1 MKAEFLKIAGV
12 KSEAEFYK
20 KFPTEEA
27 FMKKHGKAIKK
38 SIVKAQVG
46 QLIPN
51 KQTPTGNTNPTRID
65 ESFLF
70 DTVAGLTGKKN
81 YEETLKEMQSKAQV
95 ASGQQQSGG
104 GGGMS
109 GMMSMLPQLMSMFGG
124 AGGEGG
130 AGGSSGGTSASD
142 VMSGLGDMG
151 FGKNG
156 GKFSPHMMYDPK
168 TKKGKKAMT
177 YKEHL
182 ALKKKGWGHDA
193 PKAMFGGGSGGSG
206 GGATTGGG
214 GGFNNFI
221 QGASDVFNSDA
232 VQNFGI
238 PIVSDA
244 FKIADQLKQQK
255 EVEAGAKQNR
265 IVSELALRASKT
277 EPEKIDRE
285 YVRPE
290 DFSNT
295 GEEFFPVYGVG
306 TNVLAKHG
314 GMYKAQGGG
323 NFLNNF
329 RAGGPRNLNLK
340 GDDLLGKG
348 EFTYFQPYYESMQEK
363 LEHNRM
369 LNRKNVNSMRAL
381 ENGGMVSD
389 QGYTPIINVN
399 QQKAFRQGG
408 VLGSNSYLVPKAQV
422 GWLSPGVWSEMS
434 KMQKG
439 KQKIKEDPGSFVRLL
454 AGDPT
459 AAAMF
464 MENGGKTPKAQ
475 GGFNAA
481 NISYGGGPGAA
492 IGNQLGDMV
501 GFNNDAGS
509 NIGGTIGGTIGS
521 AFGPIGS
528 AVGSFIGS
536 GIGDLVDRSDRR
548 TRIDN
553 ERAEKATK
561 EMSYSAL
568 GPQVQAGLASHVREG
583 GNVSSNPS
591 MLDTMKMGG
600 ELKTL
605 WGGEAEAVSYNPYAG
620 GDSIQFKG
628 NSHDYRDP
636 KTGQTGIG
644 VAYGKDSVANNEAVV
659 EVENEPAQQ
668 LRDGGGNENLV
679 VYGDLKIPEEFVSE
693 IGDDRAKGKKF
704 KNYVEELNKDEKK
717 INSKMTKAADLGLE
731 SDNTVFGQLE
741 RSTADAILKGSDM
754 KLKSI
759 ADKKMI
765 LADLQSAL
773 NDTFDE
779 FEIKGNEFIAKGK
792 VVDDLEREMNNMAK
806 SGIEIKPENRGKFTA
821 WAKEKGMSVSA
832 AANKVMANPDKYS
845 KGVVKMA
852 NFAKNFAKN
861 GAGVPKAQSGFE
873 TNELGGDD
881 VGMTV
886 EEAIAAG
893 FVLNEET
900 GLYEKSTGETVDP
913 IDSETDALDEVRPGQ
928 GRDKDTG
935 LYGNVTQK
943 EYEAAKEAN
952 PWFDWENFDPKSDAD
967 VRRYQKEFNKRAEEA
982 GSDKRIKVDGDFG
995 EQTSSARFTPA
1006 APGKEPEVEVAKIK
1020 EEPTVTET
1028 TTIKPPRIPFIP
1040 NFLDGDVNNELNPD
1054 QLLAE
1059 KYAMATNQY
1068 IPVPAQ
1074 GYQPNLR
1081 VPYDISL
1088 QDAKNDVIAQSRA
1101 MQRNPGIQNNPAAAA
1116 LMAAPTYKAL
1126 NEINAEEFRANQAM
1140 KDMVY
1145 SGNQETLNDAK
1156 LKNLKIYGEQYD
1168 RQQEAVSNT
1177 RKENIAI
1184 LNSISNKY
1192 AQNRRNNMLERVYN
1206 NMYPSYQFNQ
1216 QGDANTTGVGGNFS
1230 IPGYG
1235 ITGGIPGLATPGFN
1249 GNAGQNVNSAINLG
1263 GQLID
1268 YFRNNPIQ
1276 QRPVEPNYNRM
1287 DRAIKKGIDFKNI
1300 YDYVE
1305 PIDDGSR
1312 LAKKGKAVKK
1322 NNKNSNILRAI
1333 KNL

>member
-12 KSEAEFYK
+12 KSEADFYK
-20 KFPTEEA
+20 KFPSEDA
-27 FMKKHGKAIKK
+27 FMAKHGKAVKK
-38 SIVKAQVG
+38 LMVKKANIG
-46 QLIPN
+46 ALIPN
-51 KQTPTGNTNPTRID
+51 KQTPTGNKKPKRID
-65 ESFLF
+65 DAFLY
-70 DTVAGLTGKKN
+70 DSVAGMTGKES
-81 YEETLKEMQSKAQV
+81 YDEMMARMKAE
-95 ASGQQQSGG
+95 AEAAAAAGQQSGG
-104 GGGMS
+104 GGGGGMGGMMAMLPQVMSMMGGAEGAGGAAGAAGGGGAGDMGAMMS
-109 GMMSMLPQLMSMFGG
+109 GMGG
-124 AGGEGG
+124 MMQKGGNVE
-130 AGGSSGGTSASD
+130 
-142 VMSGLGDMG
+142 
-151 FGKNG
+151 
-156 GKFSPHMMYDPK
+156 KFTPHMMYDPK

-193 PKAMFGGGSGGSG
+193 PKAMGGFGGGS

-214 GGFNNFI
+214 GGFM
-221 QGASDVFNSDA
+221 QGASDVFNSSA
-232 VQNFGI
+232 VQDWGI
-238 PIVSDA
+238 PIVGDVM
-244 FKIADQLKQQK
+244 KISDQLKQQK
-255 EVEAGAKQNR
+255 ETEAGAKQNR

-314 GMYKAQGGG
+314 GAYKAQGGG
-323 NFLNNF
+323 MFN
-329 RAGGPRNLNLK
+329 
-340 GDDLLGKG
+340 
-348 EFTYFQPYYESMQEK
+348 
-363 LEHNRM
+363 
-369 LNRKNVNSMRAL
+369 
-381 ENGGMVSD
+381 D
-389 QGYTPIINVN
+389 QGYSPIINVN
-399 QQKAFRQGG
+399 QQKVFGQGG
-408 VLGSNSYLVPKAQV
+408 VLGSNSYLVP
-422 GWLSPGVWSEMS
+422 
-434 KMQKG
+434 
-439 KQKIKEDPGSFVRLL
+439 R
-454 AGDPT
+454 
-459 AAAMF
+459 
-464 MENGGKTPKAQ
+464 AQ
-475 GGFNAA
+475 GGFNMSGV
-481 NISYGGGPGAA
+481 SYGGGAGGA
-492 IGNQLGDMV
+492 IGNKLGDMV

-509 NIGGTIGGTIGS
+509 QIGGTIGGTIGS

-536 GIGDLVDRSDRR
+536 GVGDLVDRSDRR

-553 ERAEKATK
+553 ERSEKATK
-561 EMSYSAL
+561 EMAYGAI

-605 WGGEAEAVSYNPYAG
+605 WGGEAETVSYNPYAG
-620 GDSIQFKG
+620 GESIEFKG

-644 VAYGKDSVANNEAVV
+644 VAYGQESVANNEAIV

-668 LRDGGGNENLV
+668 LKDGGGAENLV
-679 VYGDLKIPEEFVSE
+679 VYGDLKIPEEFISE

-717 INSKMTKAADLGLE
+717 INKKMVTAADLGLE
-731 SDNTVFGQLE
+731 SNNTVFGQLE
-741 RSTADAILKGSDM
+741 RSSADAILKGSDM
-754 KLKSI
+754 KLKAI

-779 FEIKGNEFIAKGK
+779 FEIKGNDFISKDNI
-792 VVDDLEREMNNMAK
+792 VNDPERSMNNMAK
-806 SGIEIKPENRGKFTA
+806 SGIEIKPENKGKFTA

-832 AANKVMANPDKYS
+832 AANKVMANTDGYS
-845 KGVVKMA
+845 PGVVKMA

-861 GAGVPKAQSGFE
+861 GAGVPKAQGGFE

-881 VGMTV
+881 VGMTI
-886 EEAIAAG
+886 EEALAAG
-893 FVLNEET
+893 FILNEVT
-900 GLYEKSTGETVDP
+900 GEYEKSNGETVVP
-913 IDSETDALDEVRPGQ
+913 TDSETDALDEVRPGQ
-928 GRDKDTG
+928 GRDEGTG
-935 LYGNVTQK
+935 LFGNTTVKQ
-943 EYEAAKEAN
+943 YEDAKKAN
-952 PWFDWENFDPKSDAD
+952 PWFDWENFDPKNKAE
-967 VRRYQKEFNKRAEEA
+967 VKRYQKEFNKRAEEA
-982 GSDKRIKVDGDFG
+982 GSDKRITVDGDFG
-995 EQTSSARFTPA
+995 EQTTSARFTPA
-1006 APGKEPEVEVAKIK
+1006 APGEEPEVEVAKIR

-1028 TTIKPPRIPFIP
+1028 TTIQPQRIPFLP
-1040 NFLDGDVNNELNPD
+1040 NFIDGDVNNELNPD

-1068 IPVPAQ
+1068 QPVPAQ

-1145 SGNQETLNDAK
+1145 SGNQQTLNEAK
-1156 LKNLKIYGEQYD
+1156 LKNLQIFDTQAQ
-1168 RQQEAVSNT
+1168 RQAQGVANT
-1177 RKENIAI
+1177 RTQNIDI
-1184 LNSISNKY
+1184 LKSISDKY
-1192 AQNRRNNMLERVYN
+1192 SKNRRENMLERVYN
-1206 NMYPSYQFNQ
+1206 NMYPSYKFNQ
-1216 QGDANTTGVGGNFS
+1216 QGDANTTGAGSNLYV
-1230 IPGYG
+1230 PGYG
-1235 ITGGIPGLATPGFN
+1235 MTGGIPGLATPGFN

-1263 GQLID
+1263 GQLIN
-1268 YFRNNPIQ
+1268 YFNNNPIQ
-1276 QRPVEPNYNRM
+1276 RQPPEPNYNRM
-1287 DRAIKKGIDFKNI
+1287 DRAMRKDIDFENM
-1300 YDYVE
+1300 YDYIDPLAE
-1305 PIDDGSR
+1305 DDGTR
-1312 LAKKGKAVKK
+1312 VAKKGKTVKK

>member
-12 KSEAEFYK
+12 KSEADFYK
-20 KFPTEEA
+20 KFPSEDA
-27 FMKKHGKAIKK
+27 FMAKHGKAVKK
-38 SIVKAQVG
+38 LMVKKANIG
-46 QLIPN
+46 ALIPN
-51 KQTPTGNTNPTRID
+51 KQTPTGNKKPKRID
-65 ESFLF
+65 DAFLY
-70 DTVAGLTGKKN
+70 DSVAGMTGKES
-81 YEETLKEMQSKAQV
+81 YDEMMARMKAE
-95 ASGQQQSGG
+95 AEAAAAAGQQSGG
-104 GGGMS
+104 GGGGGMGGMMAMLPQIMSMMGGAEGAGGAAGAAGGGGAGDMGAMMS
-109 GMMSMLPQLMSMFGG
+109 GMGG
-124 AGGEGG
+124 MMQKGGNVE
-130 AGGSSGGTSASD
+130 
-142 VMSGLGDMG
+142 
-151 FGKNG
+151 
-156 GKFSPHMMYDPK
+156 KFTPHMMYDPK

-193 PKAMFGGGSGGSG
+193 PKAMGGFGGGS

-214 GGFNNFI
+214 GGFM
-221 QGASDVFNSDA
+221 QGASDVFNSSA
-232 VQNFGI
+232 VQDWGI
-238 PIVSDA
+238 PIVGDIM
-244 FKIADQLKQQK
+244 KISDQLKQQK

-314 GMYKAQGGG
+314 GAYKAQGGG
-323 NFLNNF
+323 MFN
-329 RAGGPRNLNLK
+329 
-340 GDDLLGKG
+340 
-348 EFTYFQPYYESMQEK
+348 
-363 LEHNRM
+363 
-369 LNRKNVNSMRAL
+369 
-381 ENGGMVSD
+381 D
-389 QGYTPIINVN
+389 QGYSPIINVN
-399 QQKAFRQGG
+399 QQKAFKQGG
-408 VLGSNSYLVPKAQV
+408 VLGSNSYLVP
-422 GWLSPGVWSEMS
+422 
-434 KMQKG
+434 
-439 KQKIKEDPGSFVRLL
+439 R
-454 AGDPT
+454 
-459 AAAMF
+459 
-464 MENGGKTPKAQ
+464 AQ
-475 GGFNAA
+475 GGFNMSGA
-481 NISYGGGPGAA
+481 SYGGGAGGA

-536 GIGDLVDRSDRR
+536 GVGDLVDRSDRR

-553 ERAEKATK
+553 ERSEKATK
-561 EMSYSAL
+561 EMAYGAI

-605 WGGEAEAVSYNPYAG
+605 WGGEAETVSYNPYAG
-620 GDSIQFKG
+620 GESIEFKG

-644 VAYGKDSVANNEAVV
+644 VAYGQESVANNEAVV

-668 LRDGGGNENLV
+668 LKDGGGAENLV
-679 VYGDLKIPEEFVSE
+679 VYGDLKIPEEFISE

-717 INSKMTKAADLGLE
+717 INKKMVTAADLGLE
-731 SDNTVFGQLE
+731 SNNTVFGQLE
-741 RSTADAILKGSDM
+741 RSSADAILKGSDM
-754 KLKSI
+754 KLKAI

-779 FEIKGNEFIAKGK
+779 FEIKGNDFISKDNI
-792 VVDDLEREMNNMAK
+792 VNDPERSMNNMAK
-806 SGIEIKPENRGKFTA
+806 SGIEIKPENKGKFTA

-832 AANKVMANPDKYS
+832 AANKVMANTDGYS
-845 KGVVKMA
+845 PGVVKMA

-861 GAGVPKAQSGFE
+861 GAGVPKAQGGFE

-881 VGMTV
+881 VGMTI
-886 EEAIAAG
+886 EEALAAG
-893 FVLNEET
+893 FILNEVT
-900 GLYEKSTGETVDP
+900 GEYEKSNGETVVP
-913 IDSETDALDEVRPGQ
+913 TDSETDALDEVRPGQ
-928 GRDKDTG
+928 GRDEGTG
-935 LYGNVTQK
+935 LFGNTTVKQ
-943 EYEAAKEAN
+943 YEDAKKAN
-952 PWFDWENFDPKSDAD
+952 PWFDWENFDPKNKAE
-967 VRRYQKEFNKRAEEA
+967 VKRYQKEFNKRAEEA
-982 GSDKRIKVDGDFG
+982 GSDKRITVDGDFG
-995 EQTSSARFTPA
+995 EQTTSARFTPA
-1006 APGKEPEVEVAKIK
+1006 APGEEPEVEVAKIR

-1028 TTIKPPRIPFIP
+1028 TTIQPQRIPFLP
-1040 NFLDGDVNNELNPD
+1040 NFIDGDVNNELNPD

-1068 IPVPAQ
+1068 QPVPAQ

-1145 SGNQETLNDAK
+1145 SGNQQTLNEAK
-1156 LKNLKIYGEQYD
+1156 LKNLQIFDTQAQ
-1168 RQQEAVSNT
+1168 RQAQGVANT
-1177 RKENIAI
+1177 RTQNIDI
-1184 LNSISNKY
+1184 LKSISDKY
-1192 AQNRRNNMLERVYN
+1192 SKNRRENMLERVYN
-1206 NMYPSYQFNQ
+1206 NMYPSYKFNQ
-1216 QGDANTTGVGGNFS
+1216 QGDANTTGAGSNLYV
-1230 IPGYG
+1230 PGYG
-1235 ITGGIPGLATPGFN
+1235 MTGGIPGLATPGFN

-1263 GQLID
+1263 GQLIN
-1268 YFRNNPIQ
+1268 YFNNNPIQ
-1276 QRPVEPNYNRM
+1276 RQPPEPNYNRM
-1287 DRAIKKGIDFKNI
+1287 DRAMRKDIDFENM
-1300 YDYVE
+1300 YDYIDPLAE
-1305 PIDDGSR
+1305 DDGTR
-1312 LAKKGKAVKK
+1312 VAKKGKTVKK

>member
-12 KSEAEFYK
+12 KSEADFYK
-20 KFPTEEA
+20 KFPSEDA
-27 FMKKHGKAIKK
+27 FMAKHGKAVKK
-38 SIVKAQVG
+38 LMVKKANIG
-46 QLIPN
+46 ALIPN
-51 KQTPTGNTNPTRID
+51 KQTPTGNKKPKRID
-65 ESFLF
+65 DAFLY
-70 DTVAGLTGKKN
+70 DSVAGMTGKES
-81 YEETLKEMQSKAQV
+81 YDEMMARMKAE
-95 ASGQQQSGG
+95 AEAAAAAGQQSGG
-104 GGGMS
+104 GGGGGMGGMMAMLPQVMSMMGGAEGAGGAAGAAGGGGAGDMGAMMS
-109 GMMSMLPQLMSMFGG
+109 GMGG
-124 AGGEGG
+124 MMQKGGNVE
-130 AGGSSGGTSASD
+130 
-142 VMSGLGDMG
+142 
-151 FGKNG
+151 
-156 GKFSPHMMYDPK
+156 KFTPHMMYDPK

-193 PKAMFGGGSGGSG
+193 PKAMGGFGGGS

-214 GGFNNFI
+214 GGFM
-221 QGASDVFNSDA
+221 QGASDVFNSSA
-232 VQNFGI
+232 VQDWGI
-238 PIVSDA
+238 PIVGDVM
-244 FKIADQLKQQK
+244 KISDQLKQQK
-255 EVEAGAKQNR
+255 ETEAGAKQNR

-314 GMYKAQGGG
+314 GAYKAQGGG
-323 NFLNNF
+323 MFN
-329 RAGGPRNLNLK
+329 
-340 GDDLLGKG
+340 
-348 EFTYFQPYYESMQEK
+348 
-363 LEHNRM
+363 
-369 LNRKNVNSMRAL
+369 
-381 ENGGMVSD
+381 D
-389 QGYTPIINVN
+389 QGYSPIINVN
-399 QQKAFRQGG
+399 QQKAFKQGG
-408 VLGSNSYLVPKAQV
+408 VLGSNSYLVPRA
-422 GWLSPGVWSEMS
+422 
-434 KMQKG
+434 
-439 KQKIKEDPGSFVRLL
+439 
-454 AGDPT
+454 T
-459 AAAMF
+459 
-464 MENGGKTPKAQ
+464 GG
-475 GGFNAA
+475 
-481 NISYGGGPGAA
+481 ISYGGGQAG
-492 IGNQLGDMV
+492 QLGMQAGDMV

-536 GIGDLVDRSDRR
+536 GVGDLVDRSDRR

-553 ERAEKATK
+553 ERSEKATK
-561 EMSYSAL
+561 EMAYGAI

-605 WGGEAEAVSYNPYAG
+605 WGGEAETVSYNPYAG
-620 GDSIQFKG
+620 GESIEFKG

-644 VAYGKDSVANNEAVV
+644 VAYGQESVANNEAIV

-668 LRDGGGNENLV
+668 LKDGGGAENLV
-679 VYGDLKIPEEFVSE
+679 VYGDLKIPEEFISE

-717 INSKMTKAADLGLE
+717 INKKMVTAADLGLE
-731 SDNTVFGQLE
+731 SNNTVFGQLE
-741 RSTADAILKGSDM
+741 RSSADAILKGSDM
-754 KLKSI
+754 KLKAI

-779 FEIKGNEFIAKGK
+779 FEIKGNDFISKDNI
-792 VVDDLEREMNNMAK
+792 VNDPERSMNNMAK
-806 SGIEIKPENRGKFTA
+806 SGIEIKPENKGKFTA

-832 AANKVMANPDKYS
+832 AANKVMANTDGYS
-845 KGVVKMA
+845 PGVVKMA

-861 GAGVPKAQSGFE
+861 GAGVPKAQGGFE

-881 VGMTV
+881 VGMTI
-886 EEAIAAG
+886 EEALAAG
-893 FVLNEET
+893 FILNEVT
-900 GLYEKSTGETVDP
+900 GEYEKSNGETVVP
-913 IDSETDALDEVRPGQ
+913 TDSETDALDEVRPGQ
-928 GRDKDTG
+928 GRDEGTG
-935 LYGNVTQK
+935 LFGNTTVKQ
-943 EYEAAKEAN
+943 YEDAKKAN
-952 PWFDWENFDPKSDAD
+952 PWFDWESFDPKNKAE
-967 VRRYQKEFNKRAEEA
+967 VKRYQKEFNKRAEEA
-982 GSDKRIKVDGDFG
+982 GSDKRITVDGDFG
-995 EQTSSARFTPA
+995 EQTTSARFTPA
-1006 APGKEPEVEVAKIK
+1006 APGEEPEVEVAKIR

-1028 TTIKPPRIPFIP
+1028 TTIQPQRIPFLP
-1040 NFLDGDVNNELNPD
+1040 NFIDGDVNNELNPD

-1068 IPVPAQ
+1068 QPVPAQ

-1145 SGNQETLNDAK
+1145 SGNQQTLNEAK
-1156 LKNLKIYGEQYD
+1156 LKNLQIFDTQAQ
-1168 RQQEAVSNT
+1168 RQAQGVANT
-1177 RKENIAI
+1177 RTQNIDI
-1184 LNSISNKY
+1184 LKSISDKY
-1192 AQNRRNNMLERVYN
+1192 SKNRRENMLERVYN
-1206 NMYPSYQFNQ
+1206 NMYPSYKFNQ
-1216 QGDANTTGVGGNFS
+1216 QGDANTTGAGSNLYV
-1230 IPGYG
+1230 PGYG
-1235 ITGGIPGLATPGFN
+1235 MTGGIPGLATPGFN

-1263 GQLID
+1263 GQLIN
-1268 YFRNNPIQ
+1268 YFNNNPIQ
-1276 QRPVEPNYNRM
+1276 RQPPEPNYNRM
-1287 DRAIKKGIDFKNI
+1287 DRAMRKDIDFENM
-1300 YDYVE
+1300 YDYIDPLAE
-1305 PIDDGSR
+1305 DDGTR
-1312 LAKKGKAVKK
+1312 VAKKGKTVKK

>member
-27 FMKKHGKAIKK
+27 FMKKHGKAVKK

-65 ESFLF
+65 EAFLF

-81 YEETLKEMQSKAQV
+81 YEDTMKDMQAQ
-95 ASGQQQSGG
+95 AAIQPAQQSGG
-104 GGGMS
+104 GGGMG
-109 GMMSMLPQLMSMFGG
+109 GMMAMLPQIMSMFGG
-124 AGGEGG
+124 AEGAGGAAGAGGG
-130 AGGSSGGTSASD
+130 AGGASGVGLGKRGSKISKAQGGGTLTPSW
-142 VMSGLGDMG
+142 GQG
-151 FGKNG
+151 FDLPQGEAYS
-156 GKFSPHMMYDPK
+156 SP
-168 TKKGKKAMT
+168 GNQF
-177 YKEHL
+177 
-182 ALKKKGWGHDA
+182 
-193 PKAMFGGGSGGSG
+193 FG
-206 GGATTGGG
+206 
-214 GGFNNFI
+214 I
-221 QGASDVFNSDA
+221 QEGASGMDQASNIFNSDA

-244 FKIADQLKQQK
+244 FKIADQIKQQK

-314 GMYKAQGGG
+314 GAYKAQSGG
-323 NFLNNF
+323 NFLDMFN
-329 RAGGPRNLNLK
+329 AGGPRNLNLK

-348 EFTYFQPYYESMQEK
+348 EFTYGLPYYETMKEK
-363 LEHNRM
+363 LEHNRF
-369 LNRKNVNSMRAL
+369 LNRRNTNSMRAL
-381 ENGGMVSD
+381 QSGGMISD
-389 QGYTPIINVN
+389 QGYSPIINVN

-408 VLGSNSYLVPKAQV
+408 VLGSNSYLVPKAQF

-439 KQKIKEDPGSFVRLL
+439 KQKIKEDPASFARLL

-475 GGFNAA
+475 GGFNMSSV
-481 NISYGGGPGAA
+481 SYGGGAGGAV
-492 IGNQLGDMV
+492 GNKLGDAV

-605 WGGEAEAVSYNPYAG
+605 WGGEAETVSYNPYAG
-620 GDSIQFKG
+620 GESIQFKG

-644 VAYGKDSVANNEAVV
+644 VAYGEESVANNEAVV

-832 AANKVMANPDKYS
+832 AANKVMANTDNYS
-845 KGVVKMA
+845 KGVVAMA

-861 GAGVPKAQSGFE
+861 GAGVPKAQVGAGFE
-873 TNELGGDD
+873 KNELGGPD

-886 EEAIAAG
+886 EEALAAG
-893 FVLNEET
+893 FILNEKT
-900 GLYEKSTGETVDP
+900 GLYEKSNGETVDP
-913 IDSETDALDEVRPGQ
+913 TDSETDALDEVRPGQ
-928 GRDKDTG
+928 NRNKGTG
-935 LYGNVTQK
+935 LFGNTTVKQ
-943 EYEAAKEAN
+943 YEDAKKAN
-952 PWFDWENFDPKSDAD
+952 PWFDWENFDPKSSAD
-967 VRRYQKEFNKRAEEA
+967 VKRYQREFNKRAEEA
-982 GSDKRIKVDGDFG
+982 GSDKRIQVDGDFG
-995 EQTSSARFTPA
+995 EQTTSARFTPA
-1006 APGKEPEVEVAKIK
+1006 SPGKEPEVEVAKIK

-1028 TTIKPPRIPFIP
+1028 TTVQPPRIPFIP
-1040 NFLDGDVNNELNPD
+1040 NFIDGDVNNELNPD

-1059 KYAMATNQY
+1059 RYAMATNQY

-1145 SGNQETLNDAK
+1145 SGNQATLNDAK
-1156 LKNLKIYGEQYD
+1156 LKNLQIYGEQYD

-1192 AQNRRNNMLERVYN
+1192 AQNRRENMLERVYN

-1276 QRPVEPNYNRM
+1276 KTVEPNYNRM
-1287 DRAIKKGIDFKNI
+1287 DRAIKKGMDFKDI
-1300 YDYVE
+1300 YDYVQ

-1312 LAKKGKAVKK
+1312 MAKKGKAVKK

>member
-12 KSEAEFYK
+12 KSEADFYK
-20 KFPTEEA
+20 KFPSEDA
-27 FMKKHGKAIKK
+27 FMAKHGKAVKK
-38 SIVKAQVG
+38 LMVKKANIG
-46 QLIPN
+46 ALIPN
-51 KQTPTGNTNPTRID
+51 KQTPTGNKKPKRID
-65 ESFLF
+65 DAFLY
-70 DTVAGLTGKKN
+70 DSVAGMTGKES
-81 YEETLKEMQSKAQV
+81 YDEMMARMKAE
-95 ASGQQQSGG
+95 AEAAAAAGQQSGG
-104 GGGMS
+104 GGGGGMGGMMAMLPQVMSMMGGAEGAGGAAGAAGGGGAGDMGAMMS
-109 GMMSMLPQLMSMFGG
+109 GMGG
-124 AGGEGG
+124 MMQKGGNVE
-130 AGGSSGGTSASD
+130 
-142 VMSGLGDMG
+142 
-151 FGKNG
+151 
-156 GKFSPHMMYDPK
+156 KFTPHMMYDPK

-193 PKAMFGGGSGGSG
+193 PKAMGGFGGGS

-214 GGFNNFI
+214 GGFM
-221 QGASDVFNSDA
+221 QGASDVFNSSA
-232 VQNFGI
+232 VQDWGI
-238 PIVSDA
+238 PIVGDVM
-244 FKIADQLKQQK
+244 KISDQLKQQK
-255 EVEAGAKQNR
+255 ETEAGAKQNR

-314 GMYKAQGGG
+314 GAYKAQGGG
-323 NFLNNF
+323 MFN
-329 RAGGPRNLNLK
+329 
-340 GDDLLGKG
+340 
-348 EFTYFQPYYESMQEK
+348 
-363 LEHNRM
+363 
-369 LNRKNVNSMRAL
+369 
-381 ENGGMVSD
+381 D
-389 QGYTPIINVN
+389 QGYSPIINVN
-399 QQKAFRQGG
+399 QQKVFGQGG
-408 VLGSNSYLVPKAQV
+408 VLGSNSYLVP
-422 GWLSPGVWSEMS
+422 
-434 KMQKG
+434 
-439 KQKIKEDPGSFVRLL
+439 R
-454 AGDPT
+454 
-459 AAAMF
+459 
-464 MENGGKTPKAQ
+464 AQ
-475 GGFNAA
+475 GGFNMSGV
-481 NISYGGGPGAA
+481 SYGGGAGGA
-492 IGNQLGDMV
+492 IGNKLGDMV

-509 NIGGTIGGTIGS
+509 QIGGTIGGTIGS

-536 GIGDLVDRSDRR
+536 GVGDLVDRSDRR
-548 TRIDN
+548 TRMDN
-553 ERAEKATK
+553 ERSERATK
-561 EMSYSAL
+561 EMAYGAI

-605 WGGEAEAVSYNPYAG
+605 WGGEAETVSYNPYAG
-620 GDSIQFKG
+620 GESIEFKG

-644 VAYGKDSVANNEAVV
+644 VAYGQESVANNEAIV

-668 LRDGGGNENLV
+668 LKDGGGAENLV
-679 VYGDLKIPEEFVSE
+679 VYGDLKIPEEFISE

-717 INSKMTKAADLGLE
+717 INKKMVTAADLGLE
-731 SDNTVFGQLE
+731 SNNTVFGQLE
-741 RSTADAILKGSDM
+741 RSSADAILKGSDM
-754 KLKSI
+754 KLKAI

-779 FEIKGNEFIAKGK
+779 FEIKGNDFISKDNI
-792 VVDDLEREMNNMAK
+792 VNDPERSMNNMAK
-806 SGIEIKPENRGKFTA
+806 SGIEIKPENKGKFTA

-832 AANKVMANPDKYS
+832 AANKVMANTDGYS
-845 KGVVKMA
+845 PGVVKMA

-861 GAGVPKAQSGFE
+861 GAGVPKAQGGFE

-881 VGMTV
+881 VGMTI
-886 EEAIAAG
+886 EEALAAG
-893 FVLNEET
+893 FILNEVT
-900 GLYEKSTGETVDP
+900 GEYEKSNGETVVP
-913 IDSETDALDEVRPGQ
+913 TDSETDALDEVRPGQ
-928 GRDKDTG
+928 GRDEGTG
-935 LYGNVTQK
+935 LFGNTTVK

-982 GSDKRIKVDGDFG
+982 GSDKRITVDGDFG
-995 EQTSSARFTPA
+995 EQTTSARFTPA
-1006 APGKEPEVEVAKIK
+1006 APGEEPEVEVAKIR

-1028 TTIKPPRIPFIP
+1028 TTIQPQRIPFLP
-1040 NFLDGDVNNELNPD
+1040 NFIDGDVNNELNPD

-1068 IPVPAQ
+1068 QPVPAQ

-1145 SGNQETLNDAK
+1145 SGNQQTLNEAK
-1156 LKNLKIYGEQYD
+1156 LKNLQIFDTQAQ
-1168 RQQEAVSNT
+1168 RQAQGVANT
-1177 RKENIAI
+1177 RTQNIDI
-1184 LNSISNKY
+1184 LKSISDKY
-1192 AQNRRNNMLERVYN
+1192 SKNRRENMLERVYN
-1206 NMYPSYQFNQ
+1206 NMYPSYKFNQ
-1216 QGDANTTGVGGNFS
+1216 QGDANTTGAGSNLYV
-1230 IPGYG
+1230 PGYG
-1235 ITGGIPGLATPGFN
+1235 MTGGIPGLATPGFN

-1263 GQLID
+1263 GQLIN
-1268 YFRNNPIQ
+1268 YFNNNPIQ
-1276 QRPVEPNYNRM
+1276 RQPPEPNYNRM
-1287 DRAIKKGIDFKNI
+1287 DRAMRKDIDFENM
-1300 YDYVE
+1300 YDYIDPLAE
-1305 PIDDGSR
+1305 DDGTR
-1312 LAKKGKAVKK
+1312 VAKKGKTVKK

>member
-12 KSEAEFYK
+12 KSEADFYK
-20 KFPTEEA
+20 KFPSEDA
-27 FMKKHGKAIKK
+27 FMAKHGKAVKK
-38 SIVKAQVG
+38 LMVKKANIG
-46 QLIPN
+46 ALIPN
-51 KQTPTGNTNPTRID
+51 KQTPTGNKKPKRID
-65 ESFLF
+65 DAFLY
-70 DTVAGLTGKKN
+70 DSVAGMTGKES
-81 YEETLKEMQSKAQV
+81 YDEMMARMKAE
-95 ASGQQQSGG
+95 AEAAAAAGQQSGG
-104 GGGMS
+104 GGGGGMGGMMAMLPQMMSMMGGAEGAGGAAGAAGGGGGAGDMGALMS
-109 GMMSMLPQLMSMFGG
+109 GMGG
-124 AGGEGG
+124 MMQKGGNVE
-130 AGGSSGGTSASD
+130 
-142 VMSGLGDMG
+142 
-151 FGKNG
+151 
-156 GKFSPHMMYDPK
+156 KFTPHMMYDPK

-193 PKAMFGGGSGGSG
+193 PKAMGGFGGGS

-214 GGFNNFI
+214 GGFM
-221 QGASDVFNSDA
+221 QGASDVFNSSA
-232 VQNFGI
+232 VQDWGI
-238 PIVSDA
+238 PIVGDVM
-244 FKIADQLKQQK
+244 KISDQLKQQK
-255 EVEAGAKQNR
+255 ETEAGAKQNR

-314 GMYKAQGGG
+314 GAYKAQGGG
-323 NFLNNF
+323 MFN
-329 RAGGPRNLNLK
+329 
-340 GDDLLGKG
+340 
-348 EFTYFQPYYESMQEK
+348 
-363 LEHNRM
+363 
-369 LNRKNVNSMRAL
+369 
-381 ENGGMVSD
+381 D
-389 QGYTPIINVN
+389 QGYSPIINVN
-399 QQKAFRQGG
+399 QQKVFGQGG
-408 VLGSNSYLVPKAQV
+408 VLGSNSYLVP
-422 GWLSPGVWSEMS
+422 
-434 KMQKG
+434 
-439 KQKIKEDPGSFVRLL
+439 R
-454 AGDPT
+454 
-459 AAAMF
+459 
-464 MENGGKTPKAQ
+464 AQ
-475 GGFNAA
+475 GGFNMSGV
-481 NISYGGGPGAA
+481 SYGGGAGGA
-492 IGNQLGDMV
+492 IGNKLGDMV

-509 NIGGTIGGTIGS
+509 QIGGTIGGTIGS

-536 GIGDLVDRSDRR
+536 GVGDLVDRSDRR

-553 ERAEKATK
+553 ERSEKATK
-561 EMSYSAL
+561 EMAYGAI

-605 WGGEAEAVSYNPYAG
+605 WGGEAETVSYNPYAG
-620 GDSIQFKG
+620 GESIEFKG

-644 VAYGKDSVANNEAVV
+644 VAYGQESVANNEAIV

-668 LRDGGGNENLV
+668 LKDGGGAENLV
-679 VYGDLKIPEEFVSE
+679 VYGDLKIPEEFISE

-717 INSKMTKAADLGLE
+717 INKKMVTAADLGLE
-731 SDNTVFGQLE
+731 SNNTVFGQLE
-741 RSTADAILKGSDM
+741 RSSADAILKGSDM
-754 KLKSI
+754 KLKAI

-779 FEIKGNEFIAKGK
+779 FEIKGNDFISKDNI
-792 VVDDLEREMNNMAK
+792 VNDPERSMNNMAK
-806 SGIEIKPENRGKFTA
+806 SGIEIKPENKGKFTA

-832 AANKVMANPDKYS
+832 AANKVMANTDGYS
-845 KGVVKMA
+845 PGVVKMA

-861 GAGVPKAQSGFE
+861 GAGVPKAQGGFE

-881 VGMTV
+881 VGMTI
-886 EEAIAAG
+886 EEALAAG
-893 FVLNEET
+893 FILNEVT
-900 GLYEKSTGETVDP
+900 GEYEKSNGETVVP
-913 IDSETDALDEVRPGQ
+913 TDSETDALDEVRPGQ
-928 GRDKDTG
+928 GRDEGTG
-935 LYGNVTQK
+935 LFGNTTVKQ
-943 EYEAAKEAN
+943 YEDAKKAN
-952 PWFDWENFDPKSDAD
+952 PWFDWESFDPKNKAE
-967 VRRYQKEFNKRAEEA
+967 VKRYQKEFNKRAEEA
-982 GSDKRIKVDGDFG
+982 GSDKRITVDGDFG
-995 EQTSSARFTPA
+995 EQTTSARFTPA
-1006 APGKEPEVEVAKIK
+1006 APGEEPEVEVAKIR

-1028 TTIKPPRIPFIP
+1028 TTIQPQRIPFLP
-1040 NFLDGDVNNELNPD
+1040 NFIDGDVNNELNPD

-1068 IPVPAQ
+1068 QPVPAQ

-1145 SGNQETLNDAK
+1145 SGNQQTLNEAK
-1156 LKNLKIYGEQYD
+1156 LKNLQIFDTQAQ
-1168 RQQEAVSNT
+1168 RQAQGVANT
-1177 RKENIAI
+1177 RTQNIDI
-1184 LNSISNKY
+1184 LKSISDKY
-1192 AQNRRNNMLERVYN
+1192 SKNRRENMLERVYN
-1206 NMYPSYQFNQ
+1206 NMYPSYKFNQ
-1216 QGDANTTGVGGNFS
+1216 QGDANTTGAGSNLYV
-1230 IPGYG
+1230 PGYG
-1235 ITGGIPGLATPGFN
+1235 MTGGIPGLATPGFN

-1263 GQLID
+1263 GQLIN
-1268 YFRNNPIQ
+1268 YFNNNPIQ
-1276 QRPVEPNYNRM
+1276 RQPPEPNYNRM
-1287 DRAIKKGIDFKNI
+1287 DRAMRKDIDFENM
-1300 YDYVE
+1300 YDYIDPLAE
-1305 PIDDGSR
+1305 DDGTR
-1312 LAKKGKAVKK
+1312 VAKKGKTVKK

>member
-12 KSEAEFYK
+12 KSEADFYK
-20 KFPTEEA
+20 KFPSEDA
-27 FMKKHGKAIKK
+27 FMAKHGKAVKK
-38 SIVKAQVG
+38 LMVKKANIG
-46 QLIPN
+46 ALIPN
-51 KQTPTGNTNPTRID
+51 KQTPTGNKKPKRID
-65 ESFLF
+65 DAFLY
-70 DTVAGLTGKKN
+70 DSVAGMTGKES
-81 YEETLKEMQSKAQV
+81 YDEMMARMKAE
-95 ASGQQQSGG
+95 AEAAAAAGQQSGG
-104 GGGMS
+104 GGGGGMGGMMAMLPQVMSMMGGAEGAGGAAGAAGGGGAGDMGAMMS
-109 GMMSMLPQLMSMFGG
+109 GMGG
-124 AGGEGG
+124 MMQKGGNVE
-130 AGGSSGGTSASD
+130 
-142 VMSGLGDMG
+142 
-151 FGKNG
+151 
-156 GKFSPHMMYDPK
+156 KFTPHMMYDPK

-193 PKAMFGGGSGGSG
+193 PKAMGGFGGGS

-214 GGFNNFI
+214 GGFM
-221 QGASDVFNSDA
+221 QGASDVFNSSA
-232 VQNFGI
+232 VQDWGI
-238 PIVSDA
+238 PIVGDVM
-244 FKIADQLKQQK
+244 KISDQLKQQK
-255 EVEAGAKQNR
+255 ETEAGAKQNR

-314 GMYKAQGGG
+314 GAYKAQGGG
-323 NFLNNF
+323 MFN
-329 RAGGPRNLNLK
+329 
-340 GDDLLGKG
+340 
-348 EFTYFQPYYESMQEK
+348 
-363 LEHNRM
+363 
-369 LNRKNVNSMRAL
+369 
-381 ENGGMVSD
+381 D

-399 QQKAFRQGG
+399 QQKAFKQGG
-408 VLGSNSYLVPKAQV
+408 VLGSNSYLVP
-422 GWLSPGVWSEMS
+422 
-434 KMQKG
+434 
-439 KQKIKEDPGSFVRLL
+439 R
-454 AGDPT
+454 
-459 AAAMF
+459 
-464 MENGGKTPKAQ
+464 AQ
-475 GGFNAA
+475 GGFNMSGA
-481 NISYGGGPGAA
+481 SYGGGAGGA

-509 NIGGTIGGTIGS
+509 QIGGTIGGTIGS

-536 GIGDLVDRSDRR
+536 GVGDLVDRSDRR

-553 ERAEKATK
+553 ERSEKATK
-561 EMSYSAL
+561 EMAYGAI

-605 WGGEAEAVSYNPYAG
+605 WGGEAETVSYNPYAG
-620 GDSIQFKG
+620 GESIEFKG

-644 VAYGKDSVANNEAVV
+644 VAYGQESVANNEAIV

-668 LRDGGGNENLV
+668 LKDGGGAENLV
-679 VYGDLKIPEEFVSE
+679 VYGDLKIPEEFISE

-717 INSKMTKAADLGLE
+717 INKKMVTAADLGLE
-731 SDNTVFGQLE
+731 SNNTVFGQLE
-741 RSTADAILKGSDM
+741 RSSADAILKGSDM
-754 KLKSI
+754 KLKAI

-779 FEIKGNEFIAKGK
+779 FEIKGNDFISKDNI
-792 VVDDLEREMNNMAK
+792 VNDPERSMNNMAK
-806 SGIEIKPENRGKFTA
+806 SGIEIKPENKGKFTA

-832 AANKVMANPDKYS
+832 AANKVMANTDGYS
-845 KGVVKMA
+845 PGVVKMA

-861 GAGVPKAQSGFE
+861 GAGVPKAQGGFE

-881 VGMTV
+881 VGMTI
-886 EEAIAAG
+886 EEALAAG
-893 FVLNEET
+893 FILNEVT
-900 GLYEKSTGETVDP
+900 GEYEKSNGETVVP
-913 IDSETDALDEVRPGQ
+913 TDSETDALDEVRPGQ
-928 GRDKDTG
+928 GRDEGTG
-935 LYGNVTQK
+935 LFGNTTVKQ
-943 EYEAAKEAN
+943 YEDAKKAN
-952 PWFDWENFDPKSDAD
+952 PWFDWENFDPKNKAE
-967 VRRYQKEFNKRAEEA
+967 VKRYQKEFNKRAEEA
-982 GSDKRIKVDGDFG
+982 GSDKRITVDGDFG
-995 EQTSSARFTPA
+995 EQTTSARFTPA
-1006 APGKEPEVEVAKIK
+1006 APGEEPEVEVAKIR

-1028 TTIKPPRIPFIP
+1028 TTIQPQRIPFLP
-1040 NFLDGDVNNELNPD
+1040 NFIDGDVNNELNPD

-1068 IPVPAQ
+1068 QPVPAQ

-1145 SGNQETLNDAK
+1145 SGNQQTLNEAK
-1156 LKNLKIYGEQYD
+1156 LKNLQIFDTQAQ
-1168 RQQEAVSNT
+1168 RQAQGVANT
-1177 RKENIAI
+1177 RTQNIDI
-1184 LNSISNKY
+1184 LKSISDKY
-1192 AQNRRNNMLERVYN
+1192 SKNRRENMLERVYN
-1206 NMYPSYQFNQ
+1206 NMYPSYKFNQ
-1216 QGDANTTGVGGNFS
+1216 QGDANTTGAGSNLYV
-1230 IPGYG
+1230 PGYG
-1235 ITGGIPGLATPGFN
+1235 MTGGIPGLATPGFN

-1263 GQLID
+1263 GQLIN
-1268 YFRNNPIQ
+1268 YFNNNPIQ
-1276 QRPVEPNYNRM
+1276 RQPPEPNYNRM
-1287 DRAIKKGIDFKNI
+1287 DRAMRKDIDFENM
-1300 YDYVE
+1300 YDYIDPLAE
-1305 PIDDGSR
+1305 DDGTR
-1312 LAKKGKAVKK
+1312 VAKKGKTVKK

>member
-12 KSEAEFYK
+12 KSEADFYK
-20 KFPTEEA
+20 KFPSEDA
-27 FMKKHGKAIKK
+27 FMAKHGKAVKK
-38 SIVKAQVG
+38 LMVKKANIG
-46 QLIPN
+46 ALIPN
-51 KQTPTGNTNPTRID
+51 KQTPTGNKKPKRID
-65 ESFLF
+65 DAFLY
-70 DTVAGLTGKKN
+70 DSVAGMTGKES
-81 YEETLKEMQSKAQV
+81 YDEMMARMKAE
-95 ASGQQQSGG
+95 AEAAAAAGQQSGG
-104 GGGMS
+104 GGGGGMGGMMAMLPQVMSMMGGAEGAGGAAGAAGGGGAGDMGAMMS
-109 GMMSMLPQLMSMFGG
+109 GMGG
-124 AGGEGG
+124 MMQKGGNVE
-130 AGGSSGGTSASD
+130 
-142 VMSGLGDMG
+142 
-151 FGKNG
+151 
-156 GKFSPHMMYDPK
+156 KFTPHMMYDPK

-193 PKAMFGGGSGGSG
+193 PKAMGGFGGGS

-214 GGFNNFI
+214 GGFM
-221 QGASDVFNSDA
+221 QGASDVFNSSA
-232 VQNFGI
+232 VQDWGI
-238 PIVSDA
+238 PIVGDVM
-244 FKIADQLKQQK
+244 KISDQLKQQK
-255 EVEAGAKQNR
+255 ETEAGAKQNR

-314 GMYKAQGGG
+314 GAYKAQGGG
-323 NFLNNF
+323 MFN
-329 RAGGPRNLNLK
+329 
-340 GDDLLGKG
+340 
-348 EFTYFQPYYESMQEK
+348 
-363 LEHNRM
+363 
-369 LNRKNVNSMRAL
+369 
-381 ENGGMVSD
+381 D
-389 QGYTPIINVN
+389 QGYSPIINVN
-399 QQKAFRQGG
+399 QQKAFKQGG
-408 VLGSNSYLVPKAQV
+408 VLGSNSYLVPRA
-422 GWLSPGVWSEMS
+422 
-434 KMQKG
+434 
-439 KQKIKEDPGSFVRLL
+439 
-454 AGDPT
+454 T
-459 AAAMF
+459 
-464 MENGGKTPKAQ
+464 GG
-475 GGFNAA
+475 
-481 NISYGGGPGAA
+481 ISYGGGQAG
-492 IGNQLGDMV
+492 QLGMQAGDMV

-536 GIGDLVDRSDRR
+536 GVGDLVDRSDRR

-553 ERAEKATK
+553 ERSEKATK
-561 EMSYSAL
+561 EMAYGAI

-605 WGGEAEAVSYNPYAG
+605 WGGEAETVSYNPYAG
-620 GDSIQFKG
+620 GESIQFKG

-644 VAYGKDSVANNEAVV
+644 VAYGQESVANNEAVV

-668 LRDGGGNENLV
+668 LKDGGGAENLV
-679 VYGDLKIPEEFVSE
+679 VYGDLKIPEEFISE

-717 INSKMTKAADLGLE
+717 INKKMVTAADLGLE
-731 SDNTVFGQLE
+731 SNNTVFGQLE
-741 RSTADAILKGSDM
+741 RSSADAILKGSDM
-754 KLKSI
+754 KLKAI

-779 FEIKGNEFIAKGK
+779 FEIKGNDFISKDNI
-792 VVDDLEREMNNMAK
+792 VNDPERSMNNMAK
-806 SGIEIKPENRGKFTA
+806 SGIEIKPENKGKFTA

-832 AANKVMANPDKYS
+832 AANKVMANTDGYS
-845 KGVVKMA
+845 PGVVKMA

-861 GAGVPKAQSGFE
+861 GAGVPKAQGGFE

-881 VGMTV
+881 VGMTI
-886 EEAIAAG
+886 EEALAAG
-893 FVLNEET
+893 FILNEVT
-900 GLYEKSTGETVDP
+900 GEYEKSNGETVVP
-913 IDSETDALDEVRPGQ
+913 TDSETDALDEVRPGQ
-928 GRDKDTG
+928 GRDEGTG
-935 LYGNVTQK
+935 LFGNTTVKQ
-943 EYEAAKEAN
+943 YEDAKKAN
-952 PWFDWENFDPKSDAD
+952 PWFDWESFDPKNKAE
-967 VRRYQKEFNKRAEEA
+967 VKRYQKEFNKRAEEA
-982 GSDKRIKVDGDFG
+982 GSDKRITVDGDFG
-995 EQTSSARFTPA
+995 EQTTSARFTPA
-1006 APGKEPEVEVAKIK
+1006 APGEEPEVEVAKIR

-1028 TTIKPPRIPFIP
+1028 TTIQPQRIPFLP
-1040 NFLDGDVNNELNPD
+1040 NFIDGDVNNELNPD

-1068 IPVPAQ
+1068 QPVPAQ

-1145 SGNQETLNDAK
+1145 SGNQQTLNEAK
-1156 LKNLKIYGEQYD
+1156 LKNLQIFDTQAQ
-1168 RQQEAVSNT
+1168 RQAQGVANT
-1177 RKENIAI
+1177 RTQNIDI
-1184 LNSISNKY
+1184 LKSISDKY
-1192 AQNRRNNMLERVYN
+1192 SKNRRENMLERVYN
-1206 NMYPSYQFNQ
+1206 NMYPSYKFNQ
-1216 QGDANTTGVGGNFS
+1216 QGDANTTGAGSNLYV
-1230 IPGYG
+1230 PGYG
-1235 ITGGIPGLATPGFN
+1235 MTGGIPGLATPGFN

-1263 GQLID
+1263 GQLIN
-1268 YFRNNPIQ
+1268 YFNNNPIQ
-1276 QRPVEPNYNRM
+1276 RQPPEPNYNRM
-1287 DRAIKKGIDFKNI
+1287 DRAMRKDIDFENM
-1300 YDYVE
+1300 YDYIDPLAE
-1305 PIDDGSR
+1305 DDGTR
-1312 LAKKGKAVKK
+1312 VAKKGKTVKK

>member
-1 MKAEFLKIAGV
+1 MMQKGGNVE
-12 KSEAEFYK
+12 
-20 KFPTEEA
+20 KFT
-27 FMKKHGKAIKK
+27 
-38 SIVKAQVG
+38 
-46 QLIPN
+46 
-51 KQTPTGNTNPTRID
+51 
-65 ESFLF
+65 
-70 DTVAGLTGKKN
+70 
-81 YEETLKEMQSKAQV
+81 
-95 ASGQQQSGG
+95 
-104 GGGMS
+104 
-109 GMMSMLPQLMSMFGG
+109 
-124 AGGEGG
+124 
-130 AGGSSGGTSASD
+130 
-142 VMSGLGDMG
+142 
-151 FGKNG
+151 
-156 GKFSPHMMYDPK
+156 PHMMYDPK

-193 PKAMFGGGSGGSG
+193 PKAMGGFGGGG

-214 GGFNNFI
+214 GGGFM

-238 PIVSDA
+238 PIVGDIM
-244 FKIADQLKQQK
+244 KISDQLKQQK

-314 GMYKAQGGG
+314 GAYKAQGGG
-323 NFLNNF
+323 MFN
-329 RAGGPRNLNLK
+329 
-340 GDDLLGKG
+340 
-348 EFTYFQPYYESMQEK
+348 
-363 LEHNRM
+363 
-369 LNRKNVNSMRAL
+369 
-381 ENGGMVSD
+381 D
-389 QGYTPIINVN
+389 QGYSPIINVN
-399 QQKAFRQGG
+399 QQKAFKQGG
-408 VLGSNSYLVPKAQV
+408 VLGSNSYLVPRA
-422 GWLSPGVWSEMS
+422 
-434 KMQKG
+434 
-439 KQKIKEDPGSFVRLL
+439 
-454 AGDPT
+454 T
-459 AAAMF
+459 
-464 MENGGKTPKAQ
+464 GG
-475 GGFNAA
+475 
-481 NISYGGGPGAA
+481 ISYGGGQAG
-492 IGNQLGDMV
+492 QLGMQAGDMV

-536 GIGDLVDRSDRR
+536 GVGDLVDRSDRR

-553 ERAEKATK
+553 ERSEKATK
-561 EMSYSAL
+561 EMAYGAI

-605 WGGEAEAVSYNPYAG
+605 WGGEAETVSYNPYAG
-620 GDSIQFKG
+620 GESIEFKG

-644 VAYGKDSVANNEAVV
+644 VAYGQESVANNEAVV

-668 LRDGGGNENLV
+668 LKDGGGAENLV
-679 VYGDLKIPEEFVSE
+679 VYGDLKIPEEFISE

-717 INSKMTKAADLGLE
+717 INKKMVTAADLGLE
-731 SDNTVFGQLE
+731 SNNTVFGQLE
-741 RSTADAILKGSDM
+741 RSSADAILKGSDM
-754 KLKSI
+754 KLKAI

-779 FEIKGNEFIAKGK
+779 FEIKGNDFISKDNI
-792 VVDDLEREMNNMAK
+792 VNDPERSMNNMAK
-806 SGIEIKPENRGKFTA
+806 SGIEIKPENKGKFTA

-832 AANKVMANPDKYS
+832 AANKVMANTDGYS
-845 KGVVKMA
+845 PGVVKMA

-861 GAGVPKAQSGFE
+861 GAGVPKAQGGFE

-881 VGMTV
+881 VGMTI
-886 EEAIAAG
+886 EEALAAG
-893 FVLNEET
+893 FILNEVT
-900 GLYEKSTGETVDP
+900 GEYEKSNGETVVP
-913 IDSETDALDEVRPGQ
+913 TDSETDALDEVRPGQ
-928 GRDKDTG
+928 GRDEGTG
-935 LYGNVTQK
+935 LFGNTTVK

-982 GSDKRIKVDGDFG
+982 GSDKRITVDGDFG
-995 EQTSSARFTPA
+995 EQTTSARFTPA
-1006 APGKEPEVEVAKIK
+1006 APGEEPEVEVAKIR

-1028 TTIKPPRIPFIP
+1028 TTIQPQRIPFLP
-1040 NFLDGDVNNELNPD
+1040 NFIDGDVNNELNPD

-1068 IPVPAQ
+1068 QPVPAQ

-1145 SGNQETLNDAK
+1145 SGNQQTLNEAK
-1156 LKNLKIYGEQYD
+1156 LKNLQIFDTQAQ
-1168 RQQEAVSNT
+1168 RQAQGVANT
-1177 RKENIAI
+1177 RTQNIDI
-1184 LNSISNKY
+1184 LKSISDKY
-1192 AQNRRNNMLERVYN
+1192 SKNRRENMLERVYN
-1206 NMYPSYQFNQ
+1206 NMYPSYKFNQ
-1216 QGDANTTGVGGNFS
+1216 QGDANTTGAGSNLYV
-1230 IPGYG
+1230 PGYG
-1235 ITGGIPGLATPGFN
+1235 MTGGIPGLATPGFN

-1263 GQLID
+1263 GQLIN
-1268 YFRNNPIQ
+1268 YFNNNPIQ
-1276 QRPVEPNYNRM
+1276 RQPPEPNYNRM
-1287 DRAIKKGIDFKNI
+1287 DRAMRKDIDFENM
-1300 YDYVE
+1300 YDYIDPLAE
-1305 PIDDGSR
+1305 DDGTR
-1312 LAKKGKAVKK
+1312 VAKKGKTVKK

>member
-12 KSEAEFYK
+12 KSEADFYK
-20 KFPTEEA
+20 KFPSEDA
-27 FMKKHGKAIKK
+27 FMAKHGKAVKK
-38 SIVKAQVG
+38 LMVKKANIG
-46 QLIPN
+46 ALIPN
-51 KQTPTGNTNPTRID
+51 KQTPTGNKKPKRID
-65 ESFLF
+65 DAFLY
-70 DTVAGLTGKKN
+70 DSVAGMTGKES
-81 YEETLKEMQSKAQV
+81 YDEMMARMKAE
-95 ASGQQQSGG
+95 AEAAAAAGQQSGG
-104 GGGMS
+104 GGGGGMGGMMAMLPQMMSMMGGAEGAGGAAGAAGGGGGGDIGATMS
-109 GMMSMLPQLMSMFGG
+109 GMGG
-124 AGGEGG
+124 MMQKGGNVE
-130 AGGSSGGTSASD
+130 
-142 VMSGLGDMG
+142 
-151 FGKNG
+151 
-156 GKFSPHMMYDPK
+156 KFTPHMMYDPK

-193 PKAMFGGGSGGSG
+193 PKAMGGFGGGG

-214 GGFNNFI
+214 GGGFM

-238 PIVSDA
+238 PIVGDIM
-244 FKIADQLKQQK
+244 KISDQLKQQK

-314 GMYKAQGGG
+314 GAYKAQGGG
-323 NFLNNF
+323 MFN
-329 RAGGPRNLNLK
+329 
-340 GDDLLGKG
+340 
-348 EFTYFQPYYESMQEK
+348 
-363 LEHNRM
+363 
-369 LNRKNVNSMRAL
+369 
-381 ENGGMVSD
+381 D
-389 QGYTPIINVN
+389 QGYSPIINVN
-399 QQKAFRQGG
+399 QQKAFKQGG
-408 VLGSNSYLVPKAQV
+408 VLGSNSYLVPRA
-422 GWLSPGVWSEMS
+422 
-434 KMQKG
+434 
-439 KQKIKEDPGSFVRLL
+439 
-454 AGDPT
+454 T
-459 AAAMF
+459 
-464 MENGGKTPKAQ
+464 GG
-475 GGFNAA
+475 
-481 NISYGGGPGAA
+481 ISYGGGQAG
-492 IGNQLGDMV
+492 QLGMQAGDMV

-536 GIGDLVDRSDRR
+536 GVGDLVDRSDRR
-548 TRIDN
+548 TAKDN
-553 ERAEKATK
+553 DRSERATK
-561 EMSYSAL
+561 EMAYGAI

-605 WGGEAEAVSYNPYAG
+605 WGGEAETVSYNPYAG
-620 GDSIQFKG
+620 GESIEFKG

-644 VAYGKDSVANNEAVV
+644 VAYGQESVANNEAVV

-668 LRDGGGNENLV
+668 LKDGGGAENLV
-679 VYGDLKIPEEFVSE
+679 VYGDLKIPEEFISE

-717 INSKMTKAADLGLE
+717 INKKMVTAADLGLE
-731 SDNTVFGQLE
+731 SNNTVFGQLE
-741 RSTADAILKGSDM
+741 RSSADAILKGSDM
-754 KLKSI
+754 KLKAI

-779 FEIKGNEFIAKGK
+779 FEIKGNDFISKDNI
-792 VVDDLEREMNNMAK
+792 VNDPERSMNNMAK
-806 SGIEIKPENRGKFTA
+806 SGIEIKPENKGKFTA

-832 AANKVMANPDKYS
+832 AANKVMANTDGYS
-845 KGVVKMA
+845 PGVVKMA

-861 GAGVPKAQSGFE
+861 GAGVPKAQGGFE

-881 VGMTV
+881 VGMTI
-886 EEAIAAG
+886 EEALAAG
-893 FVLNEET
+893 FILNEVT
-900 GLYEKSTGETVDP
+900 GEYEKSNGETVVP
-913 IDSETDALDEVRPGQ
+913 TDSETDALDEVRPGQ
-928 GRDKDTG
+928 GRDEGTG
-935 LYGNVTQK
+935 LFGNTTVKQ
-943 EYEAAKEAN
+943 YEDAKKAN
-952 PWFDWENFDPKSDAD
+952 PWFDWESFDPKNKAE
-967 VRRYQKEFNKRAEEA
+967 VKRYQKEFNKRAEEA
-982 GSDKRIKVDGDFG
+982 GSDKRITVDGDFG
-995 EQTSSARFTPA
+995 EQTTSARFTPA
-1006 APGKEPEVEVAKIK
+1006 APGEEPEVEVAKIR

-1028 TTIKPPRIPFIP
+1028 TTIQPQRIPFLP
-1040 NFLDGDVNNELNPD
+1040 NFIDGDVNNELNPD

-1068 IPVPAQ
+1068 QPVPAQ

-1145 SGNQETLNDAK
+1145 SGNQQTLNEAK
-1156 LKNLKIYGEQYD
+1156 LKNLQIFDTQAQ
-1168 RQQEAVSNT
+1168 RQAQGVANT
-1177 RKENIAI
+1177 RTQNIDI
-1184 LNSISNKY
+1184 LKSISDKY
-1192 AQNRRNNMLERVYN
+1192 SKNRRENMLERVYN
-1206 NMYPSYQFNQ
+1206 NMYPSYKFNQ
-1216 QGDANTTGVGGNFS
+1216 QGDANTTGAGSNLYV
-1230 IPGYG
+1230 PGYG
-1235 ITGGIPGLATPGFN
+1235 MTGGIPGLATPGFN

-1263 GQLID
+1263 GQLIN
-1268 YFRNNPIQ
+1268 YFNNNPIQ
-1276 QRPVEPNYNRM
+1276 RQPPEPNYNRM
-1287 DRAIKKGIDFKNI
+1287 DRAMRKDIDFENM
-1300 YDYVE
+1300 YDYIDPLAE
-1305 PIDDGSR
+1305 DDGTR
-1312 LAKKGKAVKK
+1312 VAKKGKTVKK

>member
-12 KSEAEFYK
+12 KSEADFYK
-20 KFPTEEA
+20 KFPSEDA
-27 FMKKHGKAIKK
+27 FMAKHGKAVKK
-38 SIVKAQVG
+38 LMVKKANIG
-46 QLIPN
+46 ALIPN
-51 KQTPTGNTNPTRID
+51 KQTPTGNKKPKRID
-65 ESFLF
+65 DAFLY
-70 DTVAGLTGKKN
+70 DSVAGMTGKES
-81 YEETLKEMQSKAQV
+81 YDEMMARMKAE
-95 ASGQQQSGG
+95 AEAAAAAGQQSGG
-104 GGGMS
+104 GGGGGMGGMMAMLPQMMSMMGGAEGAGGAAGAAGAAGGGGGGDIGATMS
-109 GMMSMLPQLMSMFGG
+109 GMGG
-124 AGGEGG
+124 MMQKGGNVE
-130 AGGSSGGTSASD
+130 
-142 VMSGLGDMG
+142 
-151 FGKNG
+151 
-156 GKFSPHMMYDPK
+156 KFTPHMMYDPK

-193 PKAMFGGGSGGSG
+193 PKAMGGFGGGS

-214 GGFNNFI
+214 GGFM
-221 QGASDVFNSDA
+221 QGASDVFNSSA
-232 VQNFGI
+232 VQDWGI
-238 PIVSDA
+238 PIVGDVM
-244 FKIADQLKQQK
+244 KISDQLKQQK
-255 EVEAGAKQNR
+255 ETEAGAKQNR

-314 GMYKAQGGG
+314 GAYKAQGGG
-323 NFLNNF
+323 MFN
-329 RAGGPRNLNLK
+329 
-340 GDDLLGKG
+340 
-348 EFTYFQPYYESMQEK
+348 
-363 LEHNRM
+363 
-369 LNRKNVNSMRAL
+369 
-381 ENGGMVSD
+381 D
-389 QGYTPIINVN
+389 QGYSPIINVN
-399 QQKAFRQGG
+399 QQKAFKQGG
-408 VLGSNSYLVPKAQV
+408 VLGSNSYLVPRA
-422 GWLSPGVWSEMS
+422 
-434 KMQKG
+434 
-439 KQKIKEDPGSFVRLL
+439 
-454 AGDPT
+454 T
-459 AAAMF
+459 
-464 MENGGKTPKAQ
+464 GG
-475 GGFNAA
+475 
-481 NISYGGGPGAA
+481 ISYGGGQAG
-492 IGNQLGDMV
+492 QLGMQAGDMV

-509 NIGGTIGGTIGS
+509 QIGGTIGGTIGS

-536 GIGDLVDRSDRR
+536 GVGDLVDRSDRR
-548 TRIDN
+548 TAKDN
-553 ERAEKATK
+553 DRSERATK
-561 EMSYSAL
+561 EMAYGAI

-605 WGGEAEAVSYNPYAG
+605 WGGEAETVSYNPYAG
-620 GDSIQFKG
+620 GESIQFKG

-644 VAYGKDSVANNEAVV
+644 VAYGQESVANNEAVV

-668 LRDGGGNENLV
+668 LKDGGGAENLV
-679 VYGDLKIPEEFVSE
+679 VYGDLKIPEEFISE

-717 INSKMTKAADLGLE
+717 INKKMVTAADLGLE
-731 SDNTVFGQLE
+731 SNNTVFGQLE
-741 RSTADAILKGSDM
+741 RSSADAILKGSDM
-754 KLKSI
+754 KLKAI

-779 FEIKGNEFIAKGK
+779 FEIKGNDFISKDNI
-792 VVDDLEREMNNMAK
+792 VNDPERSMNNMAK
-806 SGIEIKPENRGKFTA
+806 SGIEIKPENKGKFTA

-832 AANKVMANPDKYS
+832 AANKVMANTDGYS
-845 KGVVKMA
+845 PGVVKMA

-861 GAGVPKAQSGFE
+861 GAGVPKAQGGFE

-881 VGMTV
+881 VGMTI
-886 EEAIAAG
+886 EEALAAG
-893 FVLNEET
+893 FILNEVT
-900 GLYEKSTGETVDP
+900 GEYEKSNGETVVP
-913 IDSETDALDEVRPGQ
+913 TDSETDALDEVRPGQ
-928 GRDKDTG
+928 GRDEGTG
-935 LYGNVTQK
+935 LFGNTTVKQ
-943 EYEAAKEAN
+943 YEDAKKAN
-952 PWFDWENFDPKSDAD
+952 PWFDWESFDPKNKAE
-967 VRRYQKEFNKRAEEA
+967 VKRYQKEFNKRAEEA
-982 GSDKRIKVDGDFG
+982 GSDKRITVDGDFG
-995 EQTSSARFTPA
+995 EQTTSARFTPA
-1006 APGKEPEVEVAKIK
+1006 APGEEPEVEVAKIR

-1028 TTIKPPRIPFIP
+1028 TTIQPQRIPFLP
-1040 NFLDGDVNNELNPD
+1040 NFIDGDVNNELNPD

-1068 IPVPAQ
+1068 QPVPAQ

-1145 SGNQETLNDAK
+1145 SGNQQTLNEAK
-1156 LKNLKIYGEQYD
+1156 LKNLQIFDTQAQ
-1168 RQQEAVSNT
+1168 RQAQGVANT
-1177 RKENIAI
+1177 RTQNIDI
-1184 LNSISNKY
+1184 LKSISDKY
-1192 AQNRRNNMLERVYN
+1192 SKNRRENMLERVYN
-1206 NMYPSYQFNQ
+1206 NMYPSYKFNQ
-1216 QGDANTTGVGGNFS
+1216 QGDANTTGAGSNLYV
-1230 IPGYG
+1230 PGYG
-1235 ITGGIPGLATPGFN
+1235 MTGGIPGLATPGFN

-1263 GQLID
+1263 GQLIN
-1268 YFRNNPIQ
+1268 YFNNNPIQ
-1276 QRPVEPNYNRM
+1276 RQPPEPNYNRM
-1287 DRAIKKGIDFKNI
+1287 DRAMRKDIDFENM
-1300 YDYVE
+1300 YDYIDPLAE
-1305 PIDDGSR
+1305 DDGTR
-1312 LAKKGKAVKK
+1312 VAKKGKTVKK

>member
-12 KSEAEFYK
+12 KSEADFYK
-20 KFPTEEA
+20 KFPSEDA
-27 FMKKHGKAIKK
+27 FMAKHGKAVKK
-38 SIVKAQVG
+38 LMVKKANIG
-46 QLIPN
+46 ALIPN
-51 KQTPTGNTNPTRID
+51 KQTPTGNKKPKRID
-65 ESFLF
+65 DAFLY
-70 DTVAGLTGKKN
+70 DSVAGMTGKES
-81 YEETLKEMQSKAQV
+81 YDEMMARMKAE
-95 ASGQQQSGG
+95 AEAAAAAGQQSGG
-104 GGGMS
+104 GGGGGMG
-109 GMMSMLPQLMSMFGG
+109 GMMAMLPQMMEMFGG
-124 AGGEGG
+124 AEGAGGAAGG
-130 AGGSSGGTSASD
+130 AGGAGDIGAT
-142 VMSGLGDMG
+142 MSGMG
-151 FGKNG
+151 GMMQKG
-156 GKFSPHMMYDPK
+156 GNVEKFTPHMMYDPK

-193 PKAMFGGGSGGSG
+193 PKAMGGFGGGS

-214 GGFNNFI
+214 GGFM
-221 QGASDVFNSDA
+221 QGASDVFNSSA
-232 VQNFGI
+232 VQDWGI
-238 PIVSDA
+238 PIVGDIM
-244 FKIADQLKQQK
+244 KISDQLKQQK

-314 GMYKAQGGG
+314 GAYKAQGGG
-323 NFLNNF
+323 MFN
-329 RAGGPRNLNLK
+329 
-340 GDDLLGKG
+340 
-348 EFTYFQPYYESMQEK
+348 
-363 LEHNRM
+363 
-369 LNRKNVNSMRAL
+369 
-381 ENGGMVSD
+381 D

-399 QQKAFRQGG
+399 QQKAFKQGG
-408 VLGSNSYLVPKAQV
+408 VLGSNSYLVP
-422 GWLSPGVWSEMS
+422 
-434 KMQKG
+434 
-439 KQKIKEDPGSFVRLL
+439 R
-454 AGDPT
+454 
-459 AAAMF
+459 
-464 MENGGKTPKAQ
+464 AQ
-475 GGFNAA
+475 GGFNMSGA
-481 NISYGGGPGAA
+481 SYGGGAGGA

-509 NIGGTIGGTIGS
+509 QIGGTIGGTIGS

-536 GIGDLVDRSDRR
+536 GVGDLVDRSDRR
-548 TRIDN
+548 TRMDN
-553 ERAEKATK
+553 ERSERATK
-561 EMSYSAL
+561 EMAYGAI

-605 WGGEAEAVSYNPYAG
+605 WGGEAETVSYNPYAG
-620 GDSIQFKG
+620 GESIEFKG

-644 VAYGKDSVANNEAVV
+644 VAYGQESVANNEAIV

-668 LRDGGGNENLV
+668 LKDGGGAENLV
-679 VYGDLKIPEEFVSE
+679 VYGDLKIPEEFISE

-717 INSKMTKAADLGLE
+717 INKKMVTAADLGLE
-731 SDNTVFGQLE
+731 SNNTVFGQLE
-741 RSTADAILKGSDM
+741 RSSADAILKGSDM
-754 KLKSI
+754 KLKAI

-779 FEIKGNEFIAKGK
+779 FEIKGNDFISKDNI
-792 VVDDLEREMNNMAK
+792 VNDPERSMDNMAK
-806 SGIEIKPENRGKFTA
+806 SGIEIKPENKGKFTA

-832 AANKVMANPDKYS
+832 AANKVMANTDGYS
-845 KGVVKMA
+845 PGVVKMA

-861 GAGVPKAQSGFE
+861 GAGVPKAQGGFE

-881 VGMTV
+881 VGMTI
-886 EEAIAAG
+886 EEALAAG
-893 FVLNEET
+893 FILNEVT
-900 GLYEKSTGETVDP
+900 GEYEKSNGETVVP
-913 IDSETDALDEVRPGQ
+913 TDSETDALDEVRPGQ
-928 GRDKDTG
+928 GRDEGTG
-935 LYGNVTQK
+935 LFGNTTVKQ
-943 EYEAAKEAN
+943 YEDAKKAN
-952 PWFDWENFDPKSDAD
+952 PWFDWENFDPKNKAE
-967 VRRYQKEFNKRAEEA
+967 VKRYQKEFNKRAEEA
-982 GSDKRIKVDGDFG
+982 GSDKRITVDGDFG
-995 EQTSSARFTPA
+995 EQTTSARFTPA
-1006 APGKEPEVEVAKIK
+1006 APGEEPEVEVAKIR

-1028 TTIKPPRIPFIP
+1028 TTIQPQRIPFLP
-1040 NFLDGDVNNELNPD
+1040 NFIDGDVNNELNPD

-1068 IPVPAQ
+1068 QPVPAQ

-1145 SGNQETLNDAK
+1145 SGNQQTLNEAK
-1156 LKNLKIYGEQYD
+1156 LKNLQIFDTQAQ
-1168 RQQEAVSNT
+1168 RQAQGVANT
-1177 RKENIAI
+1177 RIQNIDI
-1184 LNSISNKY
+1184 LKSISDKY
-1192 AQNRRNNMLERVYN
+1192 SKNRRENMLERVYN
-1206 NMYPSYQFNQ
+1206 NMYPSYKFNQ
-1216 QGDANTTGVGGNFS
+1216 QGDANTTGAGSNLYV
-1230 IPGYG
+1230 PGYG
-1235 ITGGIPGLATPGFN
+1235 MTGGIPGLATPGFN

-1263 GQLID
+1263 GQLIN
-1268 YFRNNPIQ
+1268 YFNNNPM
-1276 QRPVEPNYNRM
+1276 QRQPPEPNYNRM
-1287 DRAIKKGIDFKNI
+1287 DRAMRKDIDFENM
-1300 YDYVE
+1300 YDYIDPLAE
-1305 PIDDGSR
+1305 DDGTR
-1312 LAKKGKAVKK
+1312 VAKKGKTVKK

>member
-12 KSEAEFYK
+12 KSEADFYK
-20 KFPTEEA
+20 KFPSEDA
-27 FMKKHGKAIKK
+27 FMAKHGKAVKK
-38 SIVKAQVG
+38 LMVKKANIG
-46 QLIPN
+46 ALIPN
-51 KQTPTGNTNPTRID
+51 KQTPTGNKKPKRID
-65 ESFLF
+65 DAFLY
-70 DTVAGLTGKKN
+70 DTVAGMTGKES
-81 YEETLKEMQSKAQV
+81 YDEMMARMKAEAQ
-95 ASGQQQSGG
+95 AAAGQQSGG
-104 GGGMS
+104 GGGGGMGGMMAMLPQMMSMMGGAEGAGGAAGAAGGGGGGDIGATMS
-109 GMMSMLPQLMSMFGG
+109 GMGG
-124 AGGEGG
+124 MMQKGGNVE
-130 AGGSSGGTSASD
+130 
-142 VMSGLGDMG
+142 
-151 FGKNG
+151 
-156 GKFSPHMMYDPK
+156 KFTPHMMYDPK

-193 PKAMFGGGSGGSG
+193 PKAMGGFGGGG

-214 GGFNNFI
+214 GGGFM

-238 PIVSDA
+238 PIVGDIM
-244 FKIADQLKQQK
+244 KISDQLKQQK

-314 GMYKAQGGG
+314 GAYKAQGGG
-323 NFLNNF
+323 MFN
-329 RAGGPRNLNLK
+329 
-340 GDDLLGKG
+340 
-348 EFTYFQPYYESMQEK
+348 
-363 LEHNRM
+363 
-369 LNRKNVNSMRAL
+369 
-381 ENGGMVSD
+381 D
-389 QGYTPIINVN
+389 QGYSPIINVN
-399 QQKAFRQGG
+399 QQKAFKQGG
-408 VLGSNSYLVPKAQV
+408 VLGSNSYLVPRA
-422 GWLSPGVWSEMS
+422 
-434 KMQKG
+434 
-439 KQKIKEDPGSFVRLL
+439 
-454 AGDPT
+454 T
-459 AAAMF
+459 
-464 MENGGKTPKAQ
+464 GG
-475 GGFNAA
+475 
-481 NISYGGGPGAA
+481 ISYGGGQAG
-492 IGNQLGDMV
+492 QLGMQAGDMV

-536 GIGDLVDRSDRR
+536 GVGDLVDRSDRR
-548 TRIDN
+548 TAKDN
-553 ERAEKATK
+553 DRSERATK
-561 EMSYSAL
+561 EMAYGAI

-605 WGGEAEAVSYNPYAG
+605 WGGEAETVSYNPYAG
-620 GDSIQFKG
+620 GESIEFKG

-644 VAYGKDSVANNEAVV
+644 VAYGQESVANNEAVV

-668 LRDGGGNENLV
+668 LKDGGGAENLV
-679 VYGDLKIPEEFVSE
+679 VYGDLKIPEEFISE

-717 INSKMTKAADLGLE
+717 INKKMVTAADLGLE
-731 SDNTVFGQLE
+731 SNNTVFGQLE
-741 RSTADAILKGSDM
+741 RSSADAILKGSDM
-754 KLKSI
+754 KLKAI

-779 FEIKGNEFIAKGK
+779 FEIKGNDFISKDNI
-792 VVDDLEREMNNMAK
+792 VNDPERSMNNMAK
-806 SGIEIKPENRGKFTA
+806 SGIEIKPENKGKFTA

-832 AANKVMANPDKYS
+832 AANKVMANTDGYS
-845 KGVVKMA
+845 PGVVKMA

-861 GAGVPKAQSGFE
+861 GAGVPKAQGGFE

-881 VGMTV
+881 VGMTI
-886 EEAIAAG
+886 EEALAAG
-893 FVLNEET
+893 FILNEVT
-900 GLYEKSTGETVDP
+900 GEYEKSNGETVVP
-913 IDSETDALDEVRPGQ
+913 TDSETDALDEVRPGQ
-928 GRDKDTG
+928 GRDEGTG
-935 LYGNVTQK
+935 LFGNTTVKQ
-943 EYEAAKEAN
+943 YEDAKKAN
-952 PWFDWENFDPKSDAD
+952 PWFDWESFDPKNKAE
-967 VRRYQKEFNKRAEEA
+967 VKRYQKEFNKRAEEA
-982 GSDKRIKVDGDFG
+982 GSDKRITVDGDFG
-995 EQTSSARFTPA
+995 EQTTSARFTPA
-1006 APGKEPEVEVAKIK
+1006 APGEEPEVEVAKIR

-1028 TTIKPPRIPFIP
+1028 TTIQPQRIPFLP
-1040 NFLDGDVNNELNPD
+1040 NFIDGDVNNELNPD

-1068 IPVPAQ
+1068 QPVPAQ

-1145 SGNQETLNDAK
+1145 SGNQQTLNEAK
-1156 LKNLKIYGEQYD
+1156 LKNLQIFDTQAQ
-1168 RQQEAVSNT
+1168 RQAQGVANT
-1177 RKENIAI
+1177 RTQNIDI
-1184 LNSISNKY
+1184 LKSISDKY
-1192 AQNRRNNMLERVYN
+1192 SKNRRENMLERVYN
-1206 NMYPSYQFNQ
+1206 NMYPSYKFNQ
-1216 QGDANTTGVGGNFS
+1216 QGDANTTGAGSNLYV
-1230 IPGYG
+1230 PGYG
-1235 ITGGIPGLATPGFN
+1235 MTGGIPGLATPGFN

-1263 GQLID
+1263 GQLIN
-1268 YFRNNPIQ
+1268 YFNNNPIQ
-1276 QRPVEPNYNRM
+1276 RQPPEPNYNRM
-1287 DRAIKKGIDFKNI
+1287 DRAMRKDIDFENM
-1300 YDYVE
+1300 YDYIDPLAE
-1305 PIDDGSR
+1305 DDGTR
-1312 LAKKGKAVKK
+1312 VAKKGKTVKK

>member
-12 KSEAEFYK
+12 KSEADFYK
-20 KFPTEEA
+20 KFPSEDA
-27 FMKKHGKAIKK
+27 FMAKHGKAVKK
-38 SIVKAQVG
+38 LMVKKANIG
-46 QLIPN
+46 ALIPN
-51 KQTPTGNTNPTRID
+51 KQTPTGNKKPKRID
-65 ESFLF
+65 DAFLY
-70 DTVAGLTGKKN
+70 DSVAGMTGKES
-81 YEETLKEMQSKAQV
+81 YDEMMARMKAE
-95 ASGQQQSGG
+95 AEAAAAAGQQSGG
-104 GGGMS
+104 GGGGGMGGMMAMLPQVMSMMGGAEGAGGAAGAAGGGGAGDMGAMMS
-109 GMMSMLPQLMSMFGG
+109 GMGG
-124 AGGEGG
+124 MMQKGGNVE
-130 AGGSSGGTSASD
+130 
-142 VMSGLGDMG
+142 
-151 FGKNG
+151 
-156 GKFSPHMMYDPK
+156 KFTPHMMYDPK

-193 PKAMFGGGSGGSG
+193 PKAMGGFGGGS

-214 GGFNNFI
+214 GGFM
-221 QGASDVFNSDA
+221 QGASDVFNSSA
-232 VQNFGI
+232 VQDWGI
-238 PIVSDA
+238 PIVGDVM
-244 FKIADQLKQQK
+244 KISDQLKQQK
-255 EVEAGAKQNR
+255 ETEAGAKQNR

-314 GMYKAQGGG
+314 GAYKAQGGG
-323 NFLNNF
+323 MFN
-329 RAGGPRNLNLK
+329 
-340 GDDLLGKG
+340 
-348 EFTYFQPYYESMQEK
+348 
-363 LEHNRM
+363 
-369 LNRKNVNSMRAL
+369 
-381 ENGGMVSD
+381 D
-389 QGYTPIINVN
+389 QGYSPIINVN
-399 QQKAFRQGG
+399 QQKAFKQGG
-408 VLGSNSYLVPKAQV
+408 VLGSNSYLVP
-422 GWLSPGVWSEMS
+422 
-434 KMQKG
+434 
-439 KQKIKEDPGSFVRLL
+439 R
-454 AGDPT
+454 
-459 AAAMF
+459 
-464 MENGGKTPKAQ
+464 AQ
-475 GGFNAA
+475 GGFNMSGA
-481 NISYGGGPGAA
+481 SYGGGAGGA

-509 NIGGTIGGTIGS
+509 QIGGTIGGTIGS

-536 GIGDLVDRSDRR
+536 GVGDLVDRSDRR

-553 ERAEKATK
+553 ERSEKATK
-561 EMSYSAL
+561 EMAYGAI

-605 WGGEAEAVSYNPYAG
+605 WGGEAETVSYNPYAG
-620 GDSIQFKG
+620 GESIEFKG

-644 VAYGKDSVANNEAVV
+644 VAYGQESVANNEAIV

-668 LRDGGGNENLV
+668 LKDGGGAENLV
-679 VYGDLKIPEEFVSE
+679 VYGDLKIPEEFISE

-717 INSKMTKAADLGLE
+717 INKKMVTAADLGLE
-731 SDNTVFGQLE
+731 SNNTVFGQLE
-741 RSTADAILKGSDM
+741 RSSADAILKGSDM
-754 KLKSI
+754 KLKAI

-779 FEIKGNEFIAKGK
+779 FEIKGNDFISKDNI
-792 VVDDLEREMNNMAK
+792 VNDPERSMNNMAK
-806 SGIEIKPENRGKFTA
+806 SGIEIKPENKGKFTA

-832 AANKVMANPDKYS
+832 AANKVMANTDGYS
-845 KGVVKMA
+845 PGVVKMA

-861 GAGVPKAQSGFE
+861 GAGVPKAQGGFE

-881 VGMTV
+881 VGMTI
-886 EEAIAAG
+886 EEALAAG
-893 FVLNEET
+893 FILNEVT
-900 GLYEKSTGETVDP
+900 GEYEKSNGETVVP
-913 IDSETDALDEVRPGQ
+913 TDSETDALDEVRPGQ
-928 GRDKDTG
+928 GRDEGTG
-935 LYGNVTQK
+935 LFGNTTVK

-982 GSDKRIKVDGDFG
+982 GSDKRITVDGDFG
-995 EQTSSARFTPA
+995 EQTTSARFTPA
-1006 APGKEPEVEVAKIK
+1006 APGEEPEVEVAKIR

-1028 TTIKPPRIPFIP
+1028 TTIQPQRIPFLP
-1040 NFLDGDVNNELNPD
+1040 NFIDGDVNNELNPD

-1068 IPVPAQ
+1068 QPVPAQ

-1145 SGNQETLNDAK
+1145 SGNQQTLNEAK
-1156 LKNLKIYGEQYD
+1156 LKNLQIFDTQAQ
-1168 RQQEAVSNT
+1168 RQAQGVANT
-1177 RKENIAI
+1177 RTQNIDI
-1184 LNSISNKY
+1184 LKSISDKY
-1192 AQNRRNNMLERVYN
+1192 SKNRRENMLERVYN
-1206 NMYPSYQFNQ
+1206 NMYPSYKFNQ
-1216 QGDANTTGVGGNFS
+1216 QGDANTTGAGSNLYV
-1230 IPGYG
+1230 PGYG
-1235 ITGGIPGLATPGFN
+1235 MTGGIPGLATPGFN

-1263 GQLID
+1263 GQLIN
-1268 YFRNNPIQ
+1268 YFNNNPIQ
-1276 QRPVEPNYNRM
+1276 RQPPEPNYNRM
-1287 DRAIKKGIDFKNI
+1287 DRAMRKDIDFENM
-1300 YDYVE
+1300 YDYIDPLAE
-1305 PIDDGSR
+1305 DDGTR
-1312 LAKKGKAVKK
+1312 VAKKGKTVKK

>member
-1 MKAEFLKIAGV
+1 M
-12 KSEAEFYK
+12 
-20 KFPTEEA
+20 
-27 FMKKHGKAIKK
+27 
-38 SIVKAQVG
+38 
-46 QLIPN
+46 
-51 KQTPTGNTNPTRID
+51 
-65 ESFLF
+65 
-70 DTVAGLTGKKN
+70 
-81 YEETLKEMQSKAQV
+81 
-95 ASGQQQSGG
+95 
-104 GGGMS
+104 
-109 GMMSMLPQLMSMFGG
+109 
-124 AGGEGG
+124 
-130 AGGSSGGTSASD
+130 
-142 VMSGLGDMG
+142 
-151 FGKNG
+151 
-156 GKFSPHMMYDPK
+156 
-168 TKKGKKAMT
+168 
-177 YKEHL
+177 
-182 ALKKKGWGHDA
+182 
-193 PKAMFGGGSGGSG
+193 
-206 GGATTGGG
+206 
-214 GGFNNFI
+214 
-221 QGASDVFNSDA
+221 
-232 VQNFGI
+232 
-238 PIVSDA
+238 
-244 FKIADQLKQQK
+244 
-255 EVEAGAKQNR
+255 
-265 IVSELALRASKT
+265 
-277 EPEKIDRE
+277 
-285 YVRPE
+285 
-290 DFSNT
+290 
-295 GEEFFPVYGVG
+295 YGVG
-306 TNVLAKHG
+306 TNVLAKYG
-314 GMYKAQGGG
+314 GAYKAQ
-323 NFLNNF
+323 
-329 RAGGPRNLNLK
+329 
-340 GDDLLGKG
+340 
-348 EFTYFQPYYESMQEK
+348 S
-363 LEHNRM
+363 
-369 LNRKNVNSMRAL
+369 
-381 ENGGMVSD
+381 GGMISD
-389 QGYTPIINVN
+389 QGYVPLVNPN

-408 VLGSNSYLVPKAQV
+408 VLGSNSYLVPKAQI

-464 MENGGKTPKAQ
+464 MENGGKTPKAA
-475 GGFNAA
+475 GGFDAA

-893 FVLNEET
+893 FVLNEVT
-900 GLYEKSTGETVDP
+900 GEYEKSNGETVVPTDA
-913 IDSETDALDEVRPGQ
+913 ETDALDEVRPGQ

-1184 LNSISNKY
+1184 LNSIASKY
-1192 AQNRRNNMLERVYN
+1192 DKNRRENMLERVYN
-1206 NMYPSYQFNQ
+1206 NMYPSYRFNQ

-1287 DRAIKKGIDFKNI
+1287 DRAIKKGMDFKNI

>member
-12 KSEAEFYK
+12 KSEADFYK
-20 KFPTEEA
+20 KFPSEDA
-27 FMKKHGKAIKK
+27 FMAKHGKAVKK
-38 SIVKAQVG
+38 LMVKKANIG
-46 QLIPN
+46 ALIPN
-51 KQTPTGNTNPTRID
+51 KQTPTGNKKPKRID
-65 ESFLF
+65 DAFLY
-70 DTVAGLTGKKN
+70 DSVAGMTGKES
-81 YEETLKEMQSKAQV
+81 YDEMMARMKAE
-95 ASGQQQSGG
+95 AEAAAAAGQQSGG
-104 GGGMS
+104 GGGGGMGGMMAMLPQVMSMMGGAEGAGGAAGAAGGGGAGDMGAMMS
-109 GMMSMLPQLMSMFGG
+109 GMGG
-124 AGGEGG
+124 MMQKGGNVE
-130 AGGSSGGTSASD
+130 
-142 VMSGLGDMG
+142 
-151 FGKNG
+151 
-156 GKFSPHMMYDPK
+156 KFTPHMMYDPK

-193 PKAMFGGGSGGSG
+193 PKAMGGFGGGS

-214 GGFNNFI
+214 GGFM
-221 QGASDVFNSDA
+221 QGASDVFNSSA
-232 VQNFGI
+232 VQDWGI
-238 PIVSDA
+238 PIVGDVM
-244 FKIADQLKQQK
+244 KISDQLKQQK

-314 GMYKAQGGG
+314 GAYKAQGGG
-323 NFLNNF
+323 MFN
-329 RAGGPRNLNLK
+329 
-340 GDDLLGKG
+340 
-348 EFTYFQPYYESMQEK
+348 
-363 LEHNRM
+363 
-369 LNRKNVNSMRAL
+369 
-381 ENGGMVSD
+381 D
-389 QGYTPIINVN
+389 QGYSPIINVN
-399 QQKAFRQGG
+399 QQKAFKQGG
-408 VLGSNSYLVPKAQV
+408 VLGSNSYLVP
-422 GWLSPGVWSEMS
+422 
-434 KMQKG
+434 
-439 KQKIKEDPGSFVRLL
+439 R
-454 AGDPT
+454 
-459 AAAMF
+459 
-464 MENGGKTPKAQ
+464 AQ
-475 GGFNAA
+475 GGFNMSGA
-481 NISYGGGPGAA
+481 SYGGGAGGA

-509 NIGGTIGGTIGS
+509 QIGGTIGGTIGS

-536 GIGDLVDRSDRR
+536 GVGDLVDRSDRR

-553 ERAEKATK
+553 ERSEKATK
-561 EMSYSAL
+561 EMAYGAI

-605 WGGEAEAVSYNPYAG
+605 WGGEAETVSYNPYAG
-620 GDSIQFKG
+620 GESIEFKG

-644 VAYGKDSVANNEAVV
+644 VAYGQESVANNEAIV

-668 LRDGGGNENLV
+668 LKDGGGAENLV
-679 VYGDLKIPEEFVSE
+679 VYGDLKIPEEFISE

-717 INSKMTKAADLGLE
+717 INKKMVTAADLGLE
-731 SDNTVFGQLE
+731 SNNTVFGQLE
-741 RSTADAILKGSDM
+741 RSSADAILKGSDM
-754 KLKSI
+754 KLKAI

-779 FEIKGNEFIAKGK
+779 FEIKGNDFISKDNI
-792 VVDDLEREMNNMAK
+792 VNDPERSMNNMAK
-806 SGIEIKPENRGKFTA
+806 SGIEIKPENKGKFTA

-832 AANKVMANPDKYS
+832 AANKVMANTDGYS
-845 KGVVKMA
+845 PGVVKMA

-861 GAGVPKAQSGFE
+861 GAGVPKAQGGFE

-881 VGMTV
+881 VGMTI
-886 EEAIAAG
+886 EEALAAG
-893 FVLNEET
+893 FILNEVT
-900 GLYEKSTGETVDP
+900 GEYEKSNGETVVP
-913 IDSETDALDEVRPGQ
+913 TDSETDALDEVRPGQ
-928 GRDKDTG
+928 GRDEGTG
-935 LYGNVTQK
+935 LFGNTTVK

-982 GSDKRIKVDGDFG
+982 GSDKRITVDGDFG
-995 EQTSSARFTPA
+995 EQTTSARFTPA
-1006 APGKEPEVEVAKIK
+1006 APGEEPEVEVAKIR

-1028 TTIKPPRIPFIP
+1028 TTIQPQRIPFLP
-1040 NFLDGDVNNELNPD
+1040 NFIDGDVNNELNPD

-1068 IPVPAQ
+1068 QPVPAQ

-1145 SGNQETLNDAK
+1145 SGNQQTLNEAK
-1156 LKNLKIYGEQYD
+1156 LKNLQIFDTQAQ
-1168 RQQEAVSNT
+1168 RQAQGVANT
-1177 RKENIAI
+1177 RTQNIDI
-1184 LNSISNKY
+1184 LKSISDKY
-1192 AQNRRNNMLERVYN
+1192 SKNRRENMLERVYN
-1206 NMYPSYQFNQ
+1206 NMYPSYKFNQ
-1216 QGDANTTGVGGNFS
+1216 QGDANTTGAGSNLYV
-1230 IPGYG
+1230 PGYG
-1235 ITGGIPGLATPGFN
+1235 MTGGIPGLATPGFN

-1263 GQLID
+1263 GQLIN
-1268 YFRNNPIQ
+1268 YFNNNPIQ
-1276 QRPVEPNYNRM
+1276 RQPPEPNYNRM
-1287 DRAIKKGIDFKNI
+1287 DRAMRKDIDFENM
-1300 YDYVE
+1300 YDYIDPLAE
-1305 PIDDGSR
+1305 DDGTR
-1312 LAKKGKAVKK
+1312 VAKKGKTVKK

>member
-81 YEETLKEMQSKAQV
+81 YEDTLKEMQSKAQV

-109 GMMSMLPQLMSMFGG
+109 GIMSMLPQLMSMFGG
-124 AGGEGG
+124 AGGDGG

-142 VMSGLGDMG
+142 VMSGLGDMD

-193 PKAMFGGGSGGSG
+193 PKAMGGFGGGG

-314 GMYKAQGGG
+314 GAYKAQSGGS
-323 NFLNNF
+323 FLDMFN
-329 RAGGPRNLNLK
+329 AGGPRNLNLR

-348 EFTYFQPYYESMQEK
+348 EFTYSLPYYESMEEK
-363 LEHNRM
+363 LQHNRF
-369 LNRKNVNSMRAL
+369 LNRRNTNSMRAL
-381 ENGGMVSD
+381 ENGGMISD
-389 QGYTPIINVN
+389 QGYVPLVNPN

-408 VLGSNSYLVPKAQV
+408 VLGSNSYLVPKA
-422 GWLSPGVWSEMS
+422 
-434 KMQKG
+434 
-439 KQKIKEDPGSFVRLL
+439 
-454 AGDPT
+454 A
-459 AAAMF
+459 
-464 MENGGKTPKAQ
+464 

-492 IGNQLGDMV
+492 IGNKLGDMV

-536 GIGDLVDRSDRR
+536 GVGDLVDRSDRR

-553 ERAEKATK
+553 ERAERATK

-605 WGGEAEAVSYNPYAG
+605 WGGEAETVSYNPYAG
-620 GDSIQFKG
+620 GESIQFKG

-644 VAYGKDSVANNEAVV
+644 VAYGQESVANNEAVV

-668 LRDGGGNENLV
+668 LKDGGGAENLV

-731 SDNTVFGQLE
+731 SENTVFGQLE

-861 GAGVPKAQSGFE
+861 GAGVPKAQGGFE

-893 FVLNEET
+893 FVLNEVT
-900 GLYEKSTGETVDP
+900 GEYEKSNGETVVPTDA
-913 IDSETDALDEVRPGQ
+913 ETDALDEVRPGQ
-928 GRDKDTG
+928 GRDEGTG
-935 LYGNVTQK
+935 LFGNTTVKQ
-943 EYEAAKEAN
+943 YEDAKKAN
-952 PWFDWENFDPKSDAD
+952 PWFDWENFDPKNKAD
-967 VRRYQKEFNKRAEEA
+967 VTRYQKEFNKRAEEA

-995 EQTSSARFTPA
+995 EQTTSARFTPA

-1184 LNSISNKY
+1184 LNSISSKY
-1192 AQNRRNNMLERVYN
+1192 AQNRRENMLERVYN
-1206 NMYPSYQFNQ
+1206 NMYPSYRFNQ

-1287 DRAIKKGIDFKNI
+1287 DRAMRKDINLENM
-1300 YDYVE
+1300 YDYIDPLAE
-1305 PIDDGSR
+1305 DDGTR
-1312 LAKKGKAVKK
+1312 VAKKGKTVKK

>member
-12 KSEAEFYK
+12 KSEADFYK
-20 KFPTEEA
+20 KFPSEDA
-27 FMKKHGKAIKK
+27 FMAKHGKAVKK
-38 SIVKAQVG
+38 LMVKKANIG
-46 QLIPN
+46 ALIPN
-51 KQTPTGNTNPTRID
+51 KQTPTGNKKPKRID
-65 ESFLF
+65 DAFLY
-70 DTVAGLTGKKN
+70 DSVAGMTGKES
-81 YEETLKEMQSKAQV
+81 YDEMMARMKAE
-95 ASGQQQSGG
+95 AEAAAAAGQQSGG
-104 GGGMS
+104 GGGGGMGGMMAMLPQVMSMMGGAEGAGGAAGAAGGGGAGDMGAMMS
-109 GMMSMLPQLMSMFGG
+109 GMGG
-124 AGGEGG
+124 MMQKGGNVE
-130 AGGSSGGTSASD
+130 
-142 VMSGLGDMG
+142 
-151 FGKNG
+151 
-156 GKFSPHMMYDPK
+156 KFTPHMMYDPK

-193 PKAMFGGGSGGSG
+193 PKAMGGFGGGS

-214 GGFNNFI
+214 GGFM
-221 QGASDVFNSDA
+221 QGASDVFNSSA
-232 VQNFGI
+232 VQDWGI
-238 PIVSDA
+238 PIVGDVM
-244 FKIADQLKQQK
+244 KISDQLKQQK
-255 EVEAGAKQNR
+255 ETEAGAKQNR

-314 GMYKAQGGG
+314 GAYKAQGGG
-323 NFLNNF
+323 MFN
-329 RAGGPRNLNLK
+329 
-340 GDDLLGKG
+340 
-348 EFTYFQPYYESMQEK
+348 
-363 LEHNRM
+363 
-369 LNRKNVNSMRAL
+369 
-381 ENGGMVSD
+381 D
-389 QGYTPIINVN
+389 QGYSPIINVN
-399 QQKAFRQGG
+399 QQKAFKQGG
-408 VLGSNSYLVPKAQV
+408 VLGSNSYLVPRA
-422 GWLSPGVWSEMS
+422 
-434 KMQKG
+434 
-439 KQKIKEDPGSFVRLL
+439 
-454 AGDPT
+454 T
-459 AAAMF
+459 
-464 MENGGKTPKAQ
+464 GG
-475 GGFNAA
+475 
-481 NISYGGGPGAA
+481 ISYGGGQAG
-492 IGNQLGDMV
+492 QLGMQAGDMV

-536 GIGDLVDRSDRR
+536 GVGDLVDRSDRR

-553 ERAEKATK
+553 ERSEKATK
-561 EMSYSAL
+561 EMAYGAI

-605 WGGEAEAVSYNPYAG
+605 WGGEAETVSYNPYAG
-620 GDSIQFKG
+620 GESIEFKG

-644 VAYGKDSVANNEAVV
+644 VAYGQESVANNEAVV

-668 LRDGGGNENLV
+668 LKDGGGAENLV
-679 VYGDLKIPEEFVSE
+679 VYGDLKIPEEFISE

-717 INSKMTKAADLGLE
+717 INKKMVTAADLGLE
-731 SDNTVFGQLE
+731 SNNTVFGQLE
-741 RSTADAILKGSDM
+741 RSSADAILKGSDM
-754 KLKSI
+754 KLKAI

-779 FEIKGNEFIAKGK
+779 FEIKGNDFISKDNI
-792 VVDDLEREMNNMAK
+792 VNDPERSMNNMAK
-806 SGIEIKPENRGKFTA
+806 SGIEIKPENKGKFTA

-832 AANKVMANPDKYS
+832 AANKVMANTDGYS
-845 KGVVKMA
+845 PGVVKMA

-861 GAGVPKAQSGFE
+861 GAGVPKAQGGFE

-881 VGMTV
+881 VGMTI
-886 EEAIAAG
+886 EEALAAG
-893 FVLNEET
+893 FILNEVT
-900 GLYEKSTGETVDP
+900 GEYEKSNGETVVP
-913 IDSETDALDEVRPGQ
+913 TDSETDALDEVRPGQ
-928 GRDKDTG
+928 GRDEGTG
-935 LYGNVTQK
+935 LFGNTTVKQ
-943 EYEAAKEAN
+943 YEDAKKAN
-952 PWFDWENFDPKSDAD
+952 PWFDWESFDPKNKAE
-967 VRRYQKEFNKRAEEA
+967 VKRYQKEFNKRAEEA
-982 GSDKRIKVDGDFG
+982 GSDKRITVDGDFG
-995 EQTSSARFTPA
+995 EQTTSARFTPA
-1006 APGKEPEVEVAKIK
+1006 APGEEPEVEVAKIR

-1028 TTIKPPRIPFIP
+1028 TTIQPQRIPFLP
-1040 NFLDGDVNNELNPD
+1040 NFIDGDVNNELNPD

-1068 IPVPAQ
+1068 QPVPAQ

-1145 SGNQETLNDAK
+1145 SGNQQTLNEAK
-1156 LKNLKIYGEQYD
+1156 LKNLQIFDTQAQ
-1168 RQQEAVSNT
+1168 RQAQGVANT
-1177 RKENIAI
+1177 RTQNIDI
-1184 LNSISNKY
+1184 LKSISDKY
-1192 AQNRRNNMLERVYN
+1192 SKNRRENMLERVYN
-1206 NMYPSYQFNQ
+1206 NMYPSYKFNQ
-1216 QGDANTTGVGGNFS
+1216 QGDANTTGAGSNLYV
-1230 IPGYG
+1230 PGYG
-1235 ITGGIPGLATPGFN
+1235 MTGGIPGLATPGFN

-1263 GQLID
+1263 GQLIN
-1268 YFRNNPIQ
+1268 YFNNNPIQ
-1276 QRPVEPNYNRM
+1276 RQPPEPNYNRM
-1287 DRAIKKGIDFKNI
+1287 DRAMRKDIDFENM
-1300 YDYVE
+1300 YDYIDPLAE
-1305 PIDDGSR
+1305 DDGTR
-1312 LAKKGKAVKK
+1312 VAKKGKTVKK

>member
-20 KFPTEEA
+20 KFPSEDA
-27 FMKKHGKAIKK
+27 FMKKHGKAVKK
-38 SIVKAQVG
+38 LMVKKANIG
-46 QLIPN
+46 ALIPN
-51 KQTPTGNTNPTRID
+51 KQTPTGNKKPKRID
-65 ESFLF
+65 DAFLY
-70 DTVAGLTGKKN
+70 DAVAGMTGKES
-81 YEETLKEMQSKAQV
+81 YDEMMARMKAEAQ
-95 ASGQQQSGG
+95 AAAGQQSGG
-104 GGGMS
+104 GGGGGMG
-109 GMMSMLPQLMSMFGG
+109 GMMAMLPQMMEMFGG
-124 AGGEGG
+124 AGGDGG

-193 PKAMFGGGSGGSG
+193 PKAQ

-214 GGFNNFI
+214 GGGFM
-221 QGASDVFNSDA
+221 QGASDIFNSDA

-238 PIVSDA
+238 PIVGDIM
-244 FKIADQLKQQK
+244 KISDQLKQQK

-314 GMYKAQGGG
+314 GAYKAQ
-323 NFLNNF
+323 
-329 RAGGPRNLNLK
+329 
-340 GDDLLGKG
+340 
-348 EFTYFQPYYESMQEK
+348 Q
-363 LEHNRM
+363 
-369 LNRKNVNSMRAL
+369 
-381 ENGGMVSD
+381 GGMFND
-389 QGYTPIINVN
+389 QGYVPLVNPN

-408 VLGSNSYLVPKAQV
+408 VLGSNSYLVPKAQ
-422 GWLSPGVWSEMS
+422 
-434 KMQKG
+434 
-439 KQKIKEDPGSFVRLL
+439 
-454 AGDPT
+454 
-459 AAAMF
+459 
-464 MENGGKTPKAQ
+464 
-475 GGFNAA
+475 GGFDMA
-481 NISYGGGPGAA
+481 NISYGGGAGSM
-492 IGNQLGDMV
+492 IGNKLGDMV

-553 ERAEKATK
+553 ERSERATK
-561 EMSYSAL
+561 EMAYGAI

-583 GNVSSNPS
+583 GNISSNPS

-605 WGGEAEAVSYNPYAG
+605 WGGEAETVSYNPYAG
-620 GDSIQFKG
+620 GESIQFKG

-644 VAYGKDSVANNEAVV
+644 VAYGQESVANNEAVV

-668 LRDGGGNENLV
+668 LKDGGGAENLV
-679 VYGDLKIPEEFVSE
+679 VYGDLKIPEEFISE

-717 INSKMTKAADLGLE
+717 INKKMVTAADLGLE
-731 SDNTVFGQLE
+731 SNNTVFGQLE
-741 RSTADAILKGSDM
+741 RSTADTILKGSDM

-779 FEIKGNEFIAKGK
+779 FEIKGNDFISKDNI
-792 VVDDLEREMNNMAK
+792 VNDPERSMNNMAK
-806 SGIEIKPENRGKFTA
+806 SGIEIKPENKGKFTA
-821 WAKEKGMSVSA
+821 WAKERGMSVSA
-832 AANKVMANPDKYS
+832 ATNKVMANTDEYS
-845 KGVVKMA
+845 PGVVKMA
-852 NFAKNFAKN
+852 NFARNFAKN
-861 GAGVPKAQSGFE
+861 GAGVPKAQGGFE

-881 VGMTV
+881 VGMTI
-886 EEAIAAG
+886 EEALAAG
-893 FVLNEET
+893 FILNEVT
-900 GLYEKSTGETVDP
+900 GEYEKSNGETVVP
-913 IDSETDALDEVRPGQ
+913 TDSETDALDEVRPGQ
-928 GRDKDTG
+928 GRDEGTG
-935 LYGNVTQK
+935 LFGNTTVK

-995 EQTSSARFTPA
+995 EQTTSARFTPA
-1006 APGKEPEVEVAKIK
+1006 SPGKEPEVEVAKIK

-1028 TTIKPPRIPFIP
+1028 TTIQPPRIPFIP

-1068 IPVPAQ
+1068 QPVPAQ

-1088 QDAKNDVIAQSRA
+1088 QDAKNDIIAQSRA

-1145 SGNQETLNDAK
+1145 SGNQQTLNEAK
-1156 LKNLKIYGEQYD
+1156 LKNLQIFDTQAQ
-1168 RQQEAVSNT
+1168 RQAQGVANT
-1177 RKENIAI
+1177 RTQNIDI
-1184 LNSISNKY
+1184 LKSISDKY
-1192 AQNRRNNMLERVYN
+1192 AKNRRENMLERVYN
-1206 NMYPSYQFNQ
+1206 NMYPSYQFDQ
-1216 QGDANTTGVGGNFS
+1216 QGDANTTGAGGNLYV
-1230 IPGYG
+1230 PGYG
-1235 ITGGIPGLATPGFN
+1235 MTGGIPGLATPGFN

-1263 GQLID
+1263 GQLIN
-1268 YFRNNPIQ
+1268 YFNNNPIQ
-1276 QRPVEPNYNRM
+1276 RQPSEPNYNRM
-1287 DRAIKKGIDFKNI
+1287 DRAMRKDINLENM
-1300 YDYVE
+1300 YDYIDPLAE
-1305 PIDDGSR
+1305 DDGTR
-1312 LAKKGKAVKK
+1312 VAKKGKTVKK

>member
-12 KSEAEFYK
+12 KSEADFYK
-20 KFPTEEA
+20 KFPSEDA
-27 FMKKHGKAIKK
+27 FMAKHGKAVKK
-38 SIVKAQVG
+38 LMVKKANIG
-46 QLIPN
+46 ALIPN
-51 KQTPTGNTNPTRID
+51 KQTPTGNKKPKRID
-65 ESFLF
+65 DAFLY
-70 DTVAGLTGKKN
+70 DSVAGMTGKES
-81 YEETLKEMQSKAQV
+81 YDEMMARMKAE
-95 ASGQQQSGG
+95 AEAAAAAGQQSGG
-104 GGGMS
+104 GGGGGMGGMMAMLPQMMSMMGGAEGAGGAAGAAGAAGGGGGGDIGATMS
-109 GMMSMLPQLMSMFGG
+109 GMGG
-124 AGGEGG
+124 MMQKGGNVE
-130 AGGSSGGTSASD
+130 
-142 VMSGLGDMG
+142 
-151 FGKNG
+151 
-156 GKFSPHMMYDPK
+156 KFTPHMMYDPK

-193 PKAMFGGGSGGSG
+193 PKAMGGFGGGS

-214 GGFNNFI
+214 GGFM
-221 QGASDVFNSDA
+221 QGASDVFNSAA
-232 VQNFGI
+232 VQDWGI
-238 PIVSDA
+238 PIVGDVM
-244 FKIADQLKQQK
+244 KISDQLKQQK
-255 EVEAGAKQNR
+255 EAEAGAKQNR

-314 GMYKAQGGG
+314 GAYKAQGGG
-323 NFLNNF
+323 MFN
-329 RAGGPRNLNLK
+329 
-340 GDDLLGKG
+340 
-348 EFTYFQPYYESMQEK
+348 
-363 LEHNRM
+363 
-369 LNRKNVNSMRAL
+369 
-381 ENGGMVSD
+381 D
-389 QGYTPIINVN
+389 QGYSPIINVN
-399 QQKAFRQGG
+399 QQKAFKQGG
-408 VLGSNSYLVPKAQV
+408 VLGSNSYLVPRA
-422 GWLSPGVWSEMS
+422 
-434 KMQKG
+434 
-439 KQKIKEDPGSFVRLL
+439 
-454 AGDPT
+454 T
-459 AAAMF
+459 
-464 MENGGKTPKAQ
+464 GG
-475 GGFNAA
+475 
-481 NISYGGGPGAA
+481 ISYGGGQAG
-492 IGNQLGDMV
+492 QLGMQAGDMV

-536 GIGDLVDRSDRR
+536 GVGDLVDRSDRR
-548 TRIDN
+548 TAKDN
-553 ERAEKATK
+553 DRSERATK
-561 EMSYSAL
+561 EMAYGAI

-605 WGGEAEAVSYNPYAG
+605 WGGEAETVSYNPYAG
-620 GDSIQFKG
+620 GESIEFKG

-644 VAYGKDSVANNEAVV
+644 VAYGQESVANNEAVV

-668 LRDGGGNENLV
+668 LKDGGGAENLV
-679 VYGDLKIPEEFVSE
+679 VYGDLKIPEEFISE

-717 INSKMTKAADLGLE
+717 INKKMVTAADLGLE
-731 SDNTVFGQLE
+731 SNNTVFGQLE
-741 RSTADAILKGSDM
+741 RSSADAILKGSDM
-754 KLKSI
+754 KLKAI

-779 FEIKGNEFIAKGK
+779 FEIKGNDFISKDNI
-792 VVDDLEREMNNMAK
+792 VNDPERSMNNMAK
-806 SGIEIKPENRGKFTA
+806 SGIEIKPENKGKFTA

-832 AANKVMANPDKYS
+832 AANKVMANTDGYS
-845 KGVVKMA
+845 PGVVKMA

-861 GAGVPKAQSGFE
+861 GAGVPKAQGGFE

-881 VGMTV
+881 VGMTI
-886 EEAIAAG
+886 EEALAAG
-893 FVLNEET
+893 FILNEVT
-900 GLYEKSTGETVDP
+900 GEYEKSNGETVVP
-913 IDSETDALDEVRPGQ
+913 TDSETDALDEVRPGQ
-928 GRDKDTG
+928 GRDEGTG
-935 LYGNVTQK
+935 LFGNTTVKQ
-943 EYEAAKEAN
+943 YEDAKKAN
-952 PWFDWENFDPKSDAD
+952 PWFDWESFDPKNKAE
-967 VRRYQKEFNKRAEEA
+967 VKRYQKEFNKRAEEA
-982 GSDKRIKVDGDFG
+982 GSDKRITVDGDFG
-995 EQTSSARFTPA
+995 EQTTSARFTPA
-1006 APGKEPEVEVAKIK
+1006 APGEEPEVEVAKIR

-1028 TTIKPPRIPFIP
+1028 TTIQPQRIPFLP
-1040 NFLDGDVNNELNPD
+1040 NFIDGDVNNELNPD

-1068 IPVPAQ
+1068 QPVPAQ

-1145 SGNQETLNDAK
+1145 SGNQQTLNEAK
-1156 LKNLKIYGEQYD
+1156 LKNLQIFDTQAQ
-1168 RQQEAVSNT
+1168 RQAQGVANT
-1177 RKENIAI
+1177 RTQNIDI
-1184 LNSISNKY
+1184 LKSISDKY
-1192 AQNRRNNMLERVYN
+1192 SKNRRENMLERVYN
-1206 NMYPSYQFNQ
+1206 NMYPSYKFNQ
-1216 QGDANTTGVGGNFS
+1216 QGDANTTGAGSNLYV
-1230 IPGYG
+1230 PGYG
-1235 ITGGIPGLATPGFN
+1235 MTGGIPGLATPGFN

-1263 GQLID
+1263 GQLIN
-1268 YFRNNPIQ
+1268 YFNNNPIQ
-1276 QRPVEPNYNRM
+1276 RQPPEPNYNRM
-1287 DRAIKKGIDFKNI
+1287 DRAMRKDIDFENM
-1300 YDYVE
+1300 YDYIDPLAE
-1305 PIDDGSR
+1305 DDGTR
-1312 LAKKGKAVKK
+1312 VAKKGKTVKK

>member
-130 AGGSSGGTSASD
+130 TGGG
-142 VMSGLGDMG
+142 M
-151 FGKNG
+151 NG
-156 GKFSPHMMYDPK
+156 GEMADAMSSFSMKKGGNVEKFTPHMMYDPK

-265 IVSELALRASKT
+265 ILSELALRASKT

-399 QQKAFRQGG
+399 QQKAFKEGG
-408 VLGSNSYLVPKAQV
+408 SVSWKYGSGTYSGTLIPSMETKTHRFARTQN
-422 GWLSPGVWSEMS
+422 G
-434 KMQKG
+434 
-439 KQKIKEDPGSFVRLL
+439 KIKRL
-454 AGDPT
+454 
-459 AAAMF
+459 
-464 MENGGKTPKAQ
+464 PKAQ

-492 IGNQLGDMV
+492 VGNQLGDMV

-832 AANKVMANPDKYS
+832 AANKVMANTDKYS
-845 KGVVKMA
+845 KGVVAMA

-1040 NFLDGDVNNELNPD
+1040 NFIDGDVNNELNPD

-1184 LNSISNKY
+1184 LNSISSKY
-1192 AQNRRNNMLERVYN
+1192 AQNRRENMLERVYN
-1206 NMYPSYQFNQ
+1206 NMYPSYRFNQ

-1235 ITGGIPGLATPGFN
+1235 MTGGIPGLATPGFN

-1287 DRAIKKGIDFKNI
+1287 DRAIKKGMDFEDI
-1300 YDYVE
+1300 YDYVQ

-1312 LAKKGKAVKK
+1312 VAKKGKAVKK

>member
-12 KSEAEFYK
+12 KSEADFYK
-20 KFPTEEA
+20 KFPSEDA
-27 FMKKHGKAIKK
+27 FMAKHGKAVKK
-38 SIVKAQVG
+38 LMVKKANIG
-46 QLIPN
+46 ALIPN
-51 KQTPTGNTNPTRID
+51 KQTPTGNKKPKRID
-65 ESFLF
+65 DAFLY
-70 DTVAGLTGKKN
+70 DSVAGMTGKES
-81 YEETLKEMQSKAQV
+81 YDEMMARMKAE
-95 ASGQQQSGG
+95 AEAAAAAGQQSGG
-104 GGGMS
+104 GGGGGMG
-109 GMMSMLPQLMSMFGG
+109 GMMAMLPQMMEMFGG
-124 AGGEGG
+124 AEGAGGAAGG
-130 AGGSSGGTSASD
+130 AGGAGDIGAT
-142 VMSGLGDMG
+142 MSGMG
-151 FGKNG
+151 GMMQKG
-156 GKFSPHMMYDPK
+156 GNVEKFTPHMMYDPK

-193 PKAMFGGGSGGSG
+193 PKAMGGFGGGS

-214 GGFNNFI
+214 GGFM
-221 QGASDVFNSDA
+221 QGASDVFNSSA
-232 VQNFGI
+232 VQDWGI
-238 PIVSDA
+238 PIVGDIM
-244 FKIADQLKQQK
+244 KISDQLKQQK

-314 GMYKAQGGG
+314 GAYKAQGGG
-323 NFLNNF
+323 MFN
-329 RAGGPRNLNLK
+329 
-340 GDDLLGKG
+340 
-348 EFTYFQPYYESMQEK
+348 
-363 LEHNRM
+363 
-369 LNRKNVNSMRAL
+369 
-381 ENGGMVSD
+381 D

-399 QQKAFRQGG
+399 QQKAFKQGG
-408 VLGSNSYLVPKAQV
+408 VLGSNSYLVP
-422 GWLSPGVWSEMS
+422 
-434 KMQKG
+434 
-439 KQKIKEDPGSFVRLL
+439 R
-454 AGDPT
+454 
-459 AAAMF
+459 
-464 MENGGKTPKAQ
+464 AQ
-475 GGFNAA
+475 GGFNMSGA
-481 NISYGGGPGAA
+481 SYGGGAGGA

-536 GIGDLVDRSDRR
+536 GVGDLVDRSDRR

-553 ERAEKATK
+553 ERSERATK
-561 EMSYSAL
+561 EMAYGAI

-605 WGGEAEAVSYNPYAG
+605 WGGEAETVSYNPYAG
-620 GDSIQFKG
+620 GESIEFKG

-644 VAYGKDSVANNEAVV
+644 VAYGQESVANNEAIV

-668 LRDGGGNENLV
+668 LKDGGGAENLV
-679 VYGDLKIPEEFVSE
+679 VYGDLKIPEEFISE

-717 INSKMTKAADLGLE
+717 INKKMVTAADLGLE
-731 SDNTVFGQLE
+731 SNNTVFGQLE
-741 RSTADAILKGSDM
+741 RSSADAILKGSDM
-754 KLKSI
+754 KLKAI

-779 FEIKGNEFIAKGK
+779 FEIKGNDFISKDNI
-792 VVDDLEREMNNMAK
+792 VNDPERSMDNMAK
-806 SGIEIKPENRGKFTA
+806 SGIEIKPENKGKFTA

-832 AANKVMANPDKYS
+832 AANKVMANTDGYS
-845 KGVVKMA
+845 PGVVKMA

-861 GAGVPKAQSGFE
+861 GAGVPKAQGGFE

-881 VGMTV
+881 VGMTI
-886 EEAIAAG
+886 EEALAAG
-893 FVLNEET
+893 FILNEVT
-900 GLYEKSTGETVDP
+900 GEYEKSNGETVVP
-913 IDSETDALDEVRPGQ
+913 TDSETDALDEVRPGQ
-928 GRDKDTG
+928 GRDEGTG
-935 LYGNVTQK
+935 LFGNTTVKQ
-943 EYEAAKEAN
+943 YEDAKKAN
-952 PWFDWENFDPKSDAD
+952 PWFDWENFDPKNKAE
-967 VRRYQKEFNKRAEEA
+967 VKRYQKEFNKRAEEA
-982 GSDKRIKVDGDFG
+982 GSDKRITVDGDFG
-995 EQTSSARFTPA
+995 EQTTSARFTPA
-1006 APGKEPEVEVAKIK
+1006 APGEEPEVEVAKIR

-1028 TTIKPPRIPFIP
+1028 TTIQPQRIPFLP
-1040 NFLDGDVNNELNPD
+1040 NFIDGDVNNELNPD

-1068 IPVPAQ
+1068 QPVPAQ

-1145 SGNQETLNDAK
+1145 SGNQQTLNEAK
-1156 LKNLKIYGEQYD
+1156 LKNLQIFDTQAQ
-1168 RQQEAVSNT
+1168 RQAQGVANT
-1177 RKENIAI
+1177 RIQNIDI
-1184 LNSISNKY
+1184 LKSISDKY
-1192 AQNRRNNMLERVYN
+1192 SKNRRENMLERVYN
-1206 NMYPSYQFNQ
+1206 NMYPSYKFNQ
-1216 QGDANTTGVGGNFS
+1216 QGDANTTGAGSNLYV
-1230 IPGYG
+1230 PGYG
-1235 ITGGIPGLATPGFN
+1235 MTGGIPGLATPGFN

-1263 GQLID
+1263 GQLIN
-1268 YFRNNPIQ
+1268 YFNNNPM
-1276 QRPVEPNYNRM
+1276 QRQPPEPNYNRM
-1287 DRAIKKGIDFKNI
+1287 DRAMRKDIDFENM
-1300 YDYVE
+1300 YDYIDPLAE
-1305 PIDDGSR
+1305 DDGTR
-1312 LAKKGKAVKK
+1312 VAKKGKTVKK

>member
-12 KSEAEFYK
+12 KSEADFYK
-20 KFPTEEA
+20 KFPSEDA
-27 FMKKHGKAIKK
+27 FMAKHGKAVKK
-38 SIVKAQVG
+38 LMVKKANIG
-46 QLIPN
+46 ALIPN
-51 KQTPTGNTNPTRID
+51 KQTPTGNKKPKRID
-65 ESFLF
+65 DAFLY
-70 DTVAGLTGKKN
+70 DSVAGMTGKES
-81 YEETLKEMQSKAQV
+81 YDEMMARMKAE
-95 ASGQQQSGG
+95 AEAAAAAGQQSGG
-104 GGGMS
+104 GGGGGMGGMMAMLPQIMSMMGGAEGAGGAAGAAGGGGGAGDMGAMMS
-109 GMMSMLPQLMSMFGG
+109 GMGG
-124 AGGEGG
+124 MMQKGGNVE
-130 AGGSSGGTSASD
+130 
-142 VMSGLGDMG
+142 
-151 FGKNG
+151 
-156 GKFSPHMMYDPK
+156 KFTPHMMYDPK

-193 PKAMFGGGSGGSG
+193 PKAMGGFGGGS

-214 GGFNNFI
+214 GGFM
-221 QGASDVFNSDA
+221 QGASDVFNSSA
-232 VQNFGI
+232 VQDWGI
-238 PIVSDA
+238 PIVGDIM
-244 FKIADQLKQQK
+244 KISDQLKQQK

-314 GMYKAQGGG
+314 GAYKAQGGG
-323 NFLNNF
+323 MFN
-329 RAGGPRNLNLK
+329 
-340 GDDLLGKG
+340 
-348 EFTYFQPYYESMQEK
+348 
-363 LEHNRM
+363 
-369 LNRKNVNSMRAL
+369 
-381 ENGGMVSD
+381 D

-399 QQKAFRQGG
+399 QQKAFKQGG
-408 VLGSNSYLVPKAQV
+408 VLGSNSYLVP
-422 GWLSPGVWSEMS
+422 
-434 KMQKG
+434 
-439 KQKIKEDPGSFVRLL
+439 R
-454 AGDPT
+454 
-459 AAAMF
+459 
-464 MENGGKTPKAQ
+464 AQ
-475 GGFNAA
+475 GGFNMSGA
-481 NISYGGGPGAA
+481 SYGGGAGGA
-492 IGNQLGDMV
+492 IGNKLGDMV

-536 GIGDLVDRSDRR
+536 GVGDLVDRSDRR
-548 TRIDN
+548 TRMDN
-553 ERAEKATK
+553 ERSERATK
-561 EMSYSAL
+561 EMAYGAI

-605 WGGEAEAVSYNPYAG
+605 WGGEAETVSYNPYAG
-620 GDSIQFKG
+620 GESIEFKG

-644 VAYGKDSVANNEAVV
+644 VAYGQESVANNEAIV

-668 LRDGGGNENLV
+668 LKDGGGAENLV
-679 VYGDLKIPEEFVSE
+679 VYGDLKIPEEFISE

-717 INSKMTKAADLGLE
+717 INKKMVTAADLGLE
-731 SDNTVFGQLE
+731 SNNTVFGQLE
-741 RSTADAILKGSDM
+741 RSSADAILKGSDM
-754 KLKSI
+754 KLKAI

-779 FEIKGNEFIAKGK
+779 FEIKGNDFISKDNI
-792 VVDDLEREMNNMAK
+792 VNDPERSMNNMAK
-806 SGIEIKPENRGKFTA
+806 SGIEIKPENKGKFTA

-832 AANKVMANPDKYS
+832 AANKVMANTDGYS
-845 KGVVKMA
+845 PGVVKMA

-861 GAGVPKAQSGFE
+861 GAGVPKAQGGFE

-881 VGMTV
+881 VGMTI
-886 EEAIAAG
+886 EEALAAG
-893 FVLNEET
+893 FILNEVT
-900 GLYEKSTGETVDP
+900 GEYEKSNGETVVP
-913 IDSETDALDEVRPGQ
+913 TDSETDALDEVRPGQ
-928 GRDKDTG
+928 GRDEGTG
-935 LYGNVTQK
+935 LFGNTTVKQ
-943 EYEAAKEAN
+943 YEDAKKAN
-952 PWFDWENFDPKSDAD
+952 PWFDWENFDPKNKAE
-967 VRRYQKEFNKRAEEA
+967 VKRYQKEFNKRAEEA
-982 GSDKRIKVDGDFG
+982 GSDKRITVDGDFG
-995 EQTSSARFTPA
+995 EQTTSARFTPA
-1006 APGKEPEVEVAKIK
+1006 APGEEPEVEVAKIR

-1028 TTIKPPRIPFIP
+1028 TTIQPQRIPFLP
-1040 NFLDGDVNNELNPD
+1040 NFIDGDVNNELNPD

-1068 IPVPAQ
+1068 QPVPAQ

-1145 SGNQETLNDAK
+1145 SGNQQTLNEAK
-1156 LKNLKIYGEQYD
+1156 LKNLQIFDTQAQ
-1168 RQQEAVSNT
+1168 RQAQGVANT
-1177 RKENIAI
+1177 RIQNIDI
-1184 LNSISNKY
+1184 LKSISDKY
-1192 AQNRRNNMLERVYN
+1192 SKNRRENMLERVYN
-1206 NMYPSYQFNQ
+1206 NMYPSYKFNQ
-1216 QGDANTTGVGGNFS
+1216 QGDANTTGAGSNLYV
-1230 IPGYG
+1230 PGYG
-1235 ITGGIPGLATPGFN
+1235 MTGGIPGLATPGFN

-1263 GQLID
+1263 GQLIN
-1268 YFRNNPIQ
+1268 YFNNNPIQ
-1276 QRPVEPNYNRM
+1276 RQPPEPNYNRM
-1287 DRAIKKGIDFKNI
+1287 DRAMRKDIDFENM
-1300 YDYVE
+1300 YDYIDPLAE
-1305 PIDDGSR
+1305 DDGTR
-1312 LAKKGKAVKK
+1312 VAKKGKTVKK

>member
-12 KSEAEFYK
+12 KSEADFYK
-20 KFPTEEA
+20 KFPSEDA
-27 FMKKHGKAIKK
+27 FMAKHGKAVKK
-38 SIVKAQVG
+38 LMVKKANIG
-46 QLIPN
+46 ALIPN
-51 KQTPTGNTNPTRID
+51 KQTPTGNKKPKRID
-65 ESFLF
+65 DAFLY
-70 DTVAGLTGKKN
+70 DTVAGMTGKES
-81 YEETLKEMQSKAQV
+81 YDEMMARMKAEAQ
-95 ASGQQQSGG
+95 AAAGQQSGG
-104 GGGMS
+104 GGGGGMG
-109 GMMSMLPQLMSMFGG
+109 GMMAMLPQMMEMFGG
-124 AGGEGG
+124 AGGDGG

-193 PKAMFGGGSGGSG
+193 PKAQ

-214 GGFNNFI
+214 GGGFM
-221 QGASDVFNSDA
+221 QGASDIFNSNA

-314 GMYKAQGGG
+314 GAYKAQ
-323 NFLNNF
+323 
-329 RAGGPRNLNLK
+329 
-340 GDDLLGKG
+340 
-348 EFTYFQPYYESMQEK
+348 Q
-363 LEHNRM
+363 
-369 LNRKNVNSMRAL
+369 
-381 ENGGMVSD
+381 GGMFND
-389 QGYTPIINVN
+389 QGYVPLVNPN

-408 VLGSNSYLVPKAQV
+408 VLGSNSYLVPKAQ
-422 GWLSPGVWSEMS
+422 
-434 KMQKG
+434 
-439 KQKIKEDPGSFVRLL
+439 
-454 AGDPT
+454 
-459 AAAMF
+459 
-464 MENGGKTPKAQ
+464 
-475 GGFNAA
+475 GGFDMA

-492 IGNQLGDMV
+492 VGNQLGDMV

-548 TRIDN
+548 TRLDN
-553 ERAEKATK
+553 ERSERATK
-561 EMSYSAL
+561 EMAYGAI

-583 GNVSSNPS
+583 GNISSNPS

-605 WGGEAEAVSYNPYAG
+605 WGGEAETVSYNPYAG
-620 GDSIQFKG
+620 GESIQFKG

-644 VAYGKDSVANNEAVV
+644 VAYGQESVANNEAVV

-668 LRDGGGNENLV
+668 LKDGGGAENLV
-679 VYGDLKIPEEFVSE
+679 VYGDLKIPEEFISE

-717 INSKMTKAADLGLE
+717 INKKMVTAADLGLE
-731 SDNTVFGQLE
+731 SNNTVFGQLE
-741 RSTADAILKGSDM
+741 RSSADAILKGSDM

-779 FEIKGNEFIAKGK
+779 FEIKGNDFISKDNI
-792 VVDDLEREMNNMAK
+792 VNDPERSMDNMAK

-821 WAKEKGMSVSA
+821 WAKERGMSVSA
-832 AANKVMANPDKYS
+832 AAKKVMANTDEYS
-845 KGVVKMA
+845 PGVVKMA
-852 NFAKNFAKN
+852 NFARNFAKN
-861 GAGVPKAQSGFE
+861 GAGVPKAQGGFE

-881 VGMTV
+881 VGMTI
-886 EEAIAAG
+886 EEALAAG
-893 FVLNEET
+893 FILNEVT
-900 GLYEKSTGETVDP
+900 GEYEKSNGETVVP
-913 IDSETDALDEVRPGQ
+913 TDSETDALDEVRPGQ
-928 GRDKDTG
+928 GRDEGTG
-935 LYGNVTQK
+935 LFGNTTVKQ
-943 EYEAAKEAN
+943 YEDAKKAN
-952 PWFDWENFDPKSDAD
+952 PWFDWENFDPKNKAD
-967 VRRYQKEFNKRAEEA
+967 VRRYQKEFNKKAEEA
-982 GSDKRIKVDGDFG
+982 GSDKRITVDGDFG
-995 EQTSSARFTPA
+995 EQTTSARFTPA

-1028 TTIKPPRIPFIP
+1028 TTIQPSRIPFIP

-1068 IPVPAQ
+1068 QPVPAQ

-1088 QDAKNDVIAQSRA
+1088 QDAKNDIIAQSRA

-1145 SGNQETLNDAK
+1145 SGNQQTLNEAK
-1156 LKNLKIYGEQYD
+1156 LKNLQIFDTQAQ
-1168 RQQEAVSNT
+1168 RQAQGVANT
-1177 RKENIAI
+1177 RTQNIDI
-1184 LNSISNKY
+1184 LKSISDKY
-1192 AQNRRNNMLERVYN
+1192 AKNRRENMLERVYN
-1206 NMYPSYQFNQ
+1206 NMYPSYQFDQ
-1216 QGDANTTGVGGNFS
+1216 QGDANTTGAGGNLYV
-1230 IPGYG
+1230 PGYG
-1235 ITGGIPGLATPGFN
+1235 MTGGIPGLATPGFN
-1249 GNAGQNVNSAINLG
+1249 GNAGQNVNSAINLT
-1263 GQLID
+1263 GQLIN
-1268 YFRNNPIQ
+1268 YFNNNPIQ
-1276 QRPVEPNYNRM
+1276 RQPPEPNYNKM
-1287 DRAIKKGIDFKNI
+1287 DRAMRKDINLENM
-1300 YDYVE
+1300 YDYIDPLAE
-1305 PIDDGSR
+1305 DDGTR
-1312 LAKKGKAVKK
+1312 VAKKGKTVKK

>member
-12 KSEAEFYK
+12 KSEADFYK
-20 KFPTEEA
+20 KFPSEDA
-27 FMKKHGKAIKK
+27 FMAKHGKAVKK
-38 SIVKAQVG
+38 LMVKKANIG
-46 QLIPN
+46 ALIPN
-51 KQTPTGNTNPTRID
+51 KQTPTGNKKPKRID
-65 ESFLF
+65 DAFLY
-70 DTVAGLTGKKN
+70 DSVAGMTGKES
-81 YEETLKEMQSKAQV
+81 YDEMMARMKAE
-95 ASGQQQSGG
+95 AEAAAAAGQQSGG
-104 GGGMS
+104 GGGGGMGGMMAMLPQMMSMMGGAEGAGGAAGAAGAAGGGGGGDIGATMS
-109 GMMSMLPQLMSMFGG
+109 GMGG
-124 AGGEGG
+124 MMQKGGNVE
-130 AGGSSGGTSASD
+130 
-142 VMSGLGDMG
+142 
-151 FGKNG
+151 
-156 GKFSPHMMYDPK
+156 KFTPHMMYDPK

-193 PKAMFGGGSGGSG
+193 PKAMGGFGGGG

-214 GGFNNFI
+214 GGGFM

-238 PIVSDA
+238 PIVGDIM
-244 FKIADQLKQQK
+244 KISDQLKQQK

-314 GMYKAQGGG
+314 GAYKAQGGG
-323 NFLNNF
+323 MFN
-329 RAGGPRNLNLK
+329 
-340 GDDLLGKG
+340 
-348 EFTYFQPYYESMQEK
+348 
-363 LEHNRM
+363 
-369 LNRKNVNSMRAL
+369 
-381 ENGGMVSD
+381 D
-389 QGYTPIINVN
+389 QGYSPIINVN
-399 QQKAFRQGG
+399 QQKAFKQGG
-408 VLGSNSYLVPKAQV
+408 VLGSNSYLVPRA
-422 GWLSPGVWSEMS
+422 
-434 KMQKG
+434 
-439 KQKIKEDPGSFVRLL
+439 
-454 AGDPT
+454 T
-459 AAAMF
+459 
-464 MENGGKTPKAQ
+464 GG
-475 GGFNAA
+475 
-481 NISYGGGPGAA
+481 ISYGGGQAG
-492 IGNQLGDMV
+492 QLGMQAGDMV

-536 GIGDLVDRSDRR
+536 GVGDLVDRSDRR
-548 TRIDN
+548 TAKDN
-553 ERAEKATK
+553 DRSERATK
-561 EMSYSAL
+561 EMAYGAI

-605 WGGEAEAVSYNPYAG
+605 WGGEAETVSYNPYAG
-620 GDSIQFKG
+620 GESIEFKG

-644 VAYGKDSVANNEAVV
+644 VAYGQESVANNEAVV

-668 LRDGGGNENLV
+668 LKDGGGAENLV
-679 VYGDLKIPEEFVSE
+679 VYGDLKIPEEFISE

-717 INSKMTKAADLGLE
+717 INKKMVTAADLGLE
-731 SDNTVFGQLE
+731 SNNTVFGQLE

-779 FEIKGNEFIAKGK
+779 FEIKGNDFISKDNI
-792 VVDDLEREMNNMAK
+792 VNDPERSMNNMAK
-806 SGIEIKPENRGKFTA
+806 SGIEIKPENKGKFTA

-832 AANKVMANPDKYS
+832 AANKVMANTDGYS
-845 KGVVKMA
+845 PGVVKMA

-861 GAGVPKAQSGFE
+861 GAGVPKAQGGFE

-881 VGMTV
+881 VGMTI
-886 EEAIAAG
+886 EEALAAG
-893 FVLNEET
+893 FILNEVT
-900 GLYEKSTGETVDP
+900 GEYEKSNGETVVP
-913 IDSETDALDEVRPGQ
+913 TDSETDALDEVRPGQ
-928 GRDKDTG
+928 GRDEGTG
-935 LYGNVTQK
+935 LFGNTTVKQ
-943 EYEAAKEAN
+943 YEDAKKAN
-952 PWFDWENFDPKSDAD
+952 PWFDWENFDPKNKAE
-967 VRRYQKEFNKRAEEA
+967 VKRYQKEFNKRAEEA
-982 GSDKRIKVDGDFG
+982 GSDKRITVDGDFG
-995 EQTSSARFTPA
+995 EQTTSARFTPA
-1006 APGKEPEVEVAKIK
+1006 APGEEPEVEVAKIR

-1028 TTIKPPRIPFIP
+1028 TTIQPQRIPFLP
-1040 NFLDGDVNNELNPD
+1040 NFIDGDVNNELNPD

-1068 IPVPAQ
+1068 QPVPAQ

-1145 SGNQETLNDAK
+1145 SGNQQTLNEAK
-1156 LKNLKIYGEQYD
+1156 LKNLQIFDTQAQ
-1168 RQQEAVSNT
+1168 RQAQGVANT
-1177 RKENIAI
+1177 RTQNIDI
-1184 LNSISNKY
+1184 LKSISDKY
-1192 AQNRRNNMLERVYN
+1192 SKNRRENMLERVYN
-1206 NMYPSYQFNQ
+1206 NMYPSYKFNQ
-1216 QGDANTTGVGGNFS
+1216 QGDANTTGAGSNLYV
-1230 IPGYG
+1230 PGYG
-1235 ITGGIPGLATPGFN
+1235 MTGGIPGLATPGFN

-1263 GQLID
+1263 GQLIN
-1268 YFRNNPIQ
+1268 YFNNNPIQ
-1276 QRPVEPNYNRM
+1276 RQPPEPNYNRM
-1287 DRAIKKGIDFKNI
+1287 DRAMRKDIDFENM
-1300 YDYVE
+1300 YDYIDPLAE
-1305 PIDDGSR
+1305 DDGTR
-1312 LAKKGKAVKK
+1312 VAKKGKTVKK

>member
-12 KSEAEFYK
+12 KSEADFYK
-20 KFPTEEA
+20 KFPSEDA
-27 FMKKHGKAIKK
+27 FMAKHGKAVKK
-38 SIVKAQVG
+38 LMVKKANIG
-46 QLIPN
+46 ALIPN
-51 KQTPTGNTNPTRID
+51 KQTPTGNKKPKRID
-65 ESFLF
+65 DAFLY
-70 DTVAGLTGKKN
+70 DSVAGMTGKES
-81 YEETLKEMQSKAQV
+81 YDEMMARMKAE
-95 ASGQQQSGG
+95 AEAAAAAGQQSGG
-104 GGGMS
+104 GGGGGMGGMMAMLPQVMSMMGGAEGAGGAAGAAGGGGAGDMGAMMS
-109 GMMSMLPQLMSMFGG
+109 GMGG
-124 AGGEGG
+124 MMQKGGNVE
-130 AGGSSGGTSASD
+130 
-142 VMSGLGDMG
+142 
-151 FGKNG
+151 
-156 GKFSPHMMYDPK
+156 KFTPHMMYDPK

-193 PKAMFGGGSGGSG
+193 PKAMGGFGGGS

-214 GGFNNFI
+214 GGFM
-221 QGASDVFNSDA
+221 QGASDVFNSSA
-232 VQNFGI
+232 VQDWGI
-238 PIVSDA
+238 PIVGDVM
-244 FKIADQLKQQK
+244 KISDQLKQQK

-314 GMYKAQGGG
+314 GAYKAQGGG
-323 NFLNNF
+323 MFN
-329 RAGGPRNLNLK
+329 
-340 GDDLLGKG
+340 
-348 EFTYFQPYYESMQEK
+348 
-363 LEHNRM
+363 
-369 LNRKNVNSMRAL
+369 
-381 ENGGMVSD
+381 D
-389 QGYTPIINVN
+389 QGYSPIINVN
-399 QQKAFRQGG
+399 QQKAFKQGG
-408 VLGSNSYLVPKAQV
+408 VLGSNSYLVP
-422 GWLSPGVWSEMS
+422 
-434 KMQKG
+434 
-439 KQKIKEDPGSFVRLL
+439 R
-454 AGDPT
+454 
-459 AAAMF
+459 
-464 MENGGKTPKAQ
+464 AQ
-475 GGFNAA
+475 GGFNMSGA
-481 NISYGGGPGAA
+481 SYGGGAGGA

-509 NIGGTIGGTIGS
+509 KIGGTIGGTIGS

-536 GIGDLVDRSDRR
+536 GVGDLVDRSDRR

-553 ERAEKATK
+553 ERSEKATK
-561 EMSYSAL
+561 EMAYGAI

-605 WGGEAEAVSYNPYAG
+605 WGGEAETVSYNPYAG
-620 GDSIQFKG
+620 GESIEFKG

-644 VAYGKDSVANNEAVV
+644 VAYGQESVANNEAIV

-668 LRDGGGNENLV
+668 LKDGGGAENLV
-679 VYGDLKIPEEFVSE
+679 VYGDLKIPEEFISE

-717 INSKMTKAADLGLE
+717 INKKMVTAADLGLE
-731 SDNTVFGQLE
+731 SNNTVFGQLE
-741 RSTADAILKGSDM
+741 RSSADAILKGSDM
-754 KLKSI
+754 KLKAI

-779 FEIKGNEFIAKGK
+779 FEIKGNDFISKDNI
-792 VVDDLEREMNNMAK
+792 VNDPERSMNNMAK
-806 SGIEIKPENRGKFTA
+806 SGIEIKPENKGKFTA

-832 AANKVMANPDKYS
+832 AANKVMANTDGYS
-845 KGVVKMA
+845 PGVVKMA

-861 GAGVPKAQSGFE
+861 GAGVPKAQGGFE

-881 VGMTV
+881 VGMTI
-886 EEAIAAG
+886 EEALAAG
-893 FVLNEET
+893 FILNEVT
-900 GLYEKSTGETVDP
+900 GEYEKSNGETVVP
-913 IDSETDALDEVRPGQ
+913 TDSETDALDEVRPGQ
-928 GRDKDTG
+928 GRDEGTG
-935 LYGNVTQK
+935 LFGNTTVK

-982 GSDKRIKVDGDFG
+982 GSDKRITVDGDFG
-995 EQTSSARFTPA
+995 EQTTSARFTPA
-1006 APGKEPEVEVAKIK
+1006 APGEEPEVEVAKIR

-1028 TTIKPPRIPFIP
+1028 TTIQPQRIPFLP
-1040 NFLDGDVNNELNPD
+1040 NFIDGDVNNELNPD

-1068 IPVPAQ
+1068 QPVPAQ

-1145 SGNQETLNDAK
+1145 SGNQQTLNEAK
-1156 LKNLKIYGEQYD
+1156 LKNLQIFDTQAQ
-1168 RQQEAVSNT
+1168 RQAQGVANT
-1177 RKENIAI
+1177 RTQNIDI
-1184 LNSISNKY
+1184 LKSISDKY
-1192 AQNRRNNMLERVYN
+1192 SKNRRENMLERVYN
-1206 NMYPSYQFNQ
+1206 NMYPSYKFNQ
-1216 QGDANTTGVGGNFS
+1216 QGDANTTGAGSNLYV
-1230 IPGYG
+1230 PGYG
-1235 ITGGIPGLATPGFN
+1235 MTGGIPGLATPGFN

-1263 GQLID
+1263 GQLIN
-1268 YFRNNPIQ
+1268 YFNNNPIQ
-1276 QRPVEPNYNRM
+1276 RQPPEPNYNRM
-1287 DRAIKKGIDFKNI
+1287 DRAMRKDIDFENM
-1300 YDYVE
+1300 YDYIDPLAE
-1305 PIDDGSR
+1305 DDGTR
-1312 LAKKGKAVKK
+1312 VAKKGKTVKK

>member
-1 MKAEFLKIAGV
+1 MKAQILKIAGV
-12 KSEAEFYK
+12 KSEKEFYK
-20 KFPTEEA
+20 KFPTEAA
-27 FMKKHGKAIKK
+27 FMKKHGKELAKLKK
-38 SIVKAQVG
+38 AEVGDVIEYTDVEAGNNRKVIDGTELLESVNKDTLDYFDQFKDRAYELGLDSLTTEDEKEDYEYKAK
-46 QLIPN
+46 IDAMYANMN
-51 KQTPTGNTNPTRID
+51 KKD
-65 ESFLF
+65 
-70 DTVAGLTGKKN
+70 DGLLGKIQG
-81 YEETLKEMQSKAQV
+81 M
-95 ASGQQQSGG
+95 GG
-104 GGGMS
+104 ALEGLS
-109 GMMSMLPQLMSMFGG
+109 GMFG
-124 AGGEGG
+124 GGEGG
-130 AGGSSGGTSASD
+130 PTGSVEVGDAEIIGMVAGKKGAKISKDKLKKIEGELYKASN
-142 VMSGLGDMG
+142 MHKSQAERI
-151 FGKNG
+151 GKMLKKG
-156 GKFSPHMMYDPK
+156 GKVEKFEPHMMYDPK
-168 TKKGKKAMT
+168 TKKSKKAMT

-182 ALKKKGWGHDA
+182 ALKKKGWGHEA
-193 PKAMFGGGSGGSG
+193 PKSQF
-206 GGATTGGG
+206 
-214 GGFNNFI
+214 
-221 QGASDVFNSDA
+221 
-232 VQNFGI
+232 
-238 PIVSDA
+238 
-244 FKIADQLKQQK
+244 
-255 EVEAGAKQNR
+255 
-265 IVSELALRASKT
+265 
-277 EPEKIDRE
+277 
-285 YVRPE
+285 
-290 DFSNT
+290 
-295 GEEFFPVYGVG
+295 
-306 TNVLAKHG
+306 
-314 GMYKAQGGG
+314 
-323 NFLNNF
+323 
-329 RAGGPRNLNLK
+329 
-340 GDDLLGKG
+340 
-348 EFTYFQPYYESMQEK
+348 
-363 LEHNRM
+363 
-369 LNRKNVNSMRAL
+369 
-381 ENGGMVSD
+381 
-389 QGYTPIINVN
+389 
-399 QQKAFRQGG
+399 
-408 VLGSNSYLVPKAQV
+408 

-439 KQKIKEDPGSFVRLL
+439 KQKIKEDPASFARLL

-475 GGFNAA
+475 GGFNMSSV
-481 NISYGGGPGAA
+481 SYGGGAGGAV
-492 IGNQLGDMV
+492 GNKLGDAV

-605 WGGEAEAVSYNPYAG
+605 WGGEAETVSYNPYAG
-620 GDSIQFKG
+620 GESIQFKG

-636 KTGQTGIG
+636 KTGETGIG
-644 VAYGKDSVANNEAVV
+644 VAYGEESVANNEAVV

-792 VVDDLEREMNNMAK
+792 VVDDLERQMNNMAK

-832 AANKVMANPDKYS
+832 AANKVMANTDNYS
-845 KGVVKMA
+845 KGVVAMA

-861 GAGVPKAQSGFE
+861 GADVPKAQVGAGFE
-873 TNELGGDD
+873 KNELGGPD
-881 VGMTV
+881 VGMTI
-886 EEAIAAG
+886 EEALAAG
-893 FVLNEET
+893 FILNEVT
-900 GLYEKSTGETVDP
+900 GEYEKSNGETVVP
-913 IDSETDALDEVRPGQ
+913 TDSETDALDEVRPGQ
-928 GRDKDTG
+928 GRNKGTG
-935 LYGNVTQK
+935 LYGNTTVKQ
-943 EYEAAKEAN
+943 YEDAKKAN
-952 PWFDWENFDPKSDAD
+952 PWFDWENFDPKSKSD
-967 VRRYQKEFNKRAEEA
+967 VTRYQKEFNKRAEEA
-982 GSDKRIKVDGDFG
+982 GSDKRIRVDGDFG
-995 EQTSSARFTPA
+995 EQTTSARFTPA
-1006 APGKEPEVEVAKIK
+1006 SPGKEPEVEVAKIK

-1028 TTIKPPRIPFIP
+1028 TTVQPPRIPFIP
-1040 NFLDGDVNNELNPD
+1040 NFIDGDVNNELNPD

-1059 KYAMATNQY
+1059 RYAMATNQY

-1145 SGNQETLNDAK
+1145 SGNQATLNDAK
-1156 LKNLKIYGEQYD
+1156 LKNLKIFGEQYD

-1184 LNSISNKY
+1184 LNSISSKY
-1192 AQNRRNNMLERVYN
+1192 AQNRRENMLERVYN

-1276 QRPVEPNYNRM
+1276 KTVEPNYNRM
-1287 DRAIKKGIDFKNI
+1287 DRAIKKGMDFKDI
-1300 YDYVE
+1300 YDYVQ

-1312 LAKKGKAVKK
+1312 MAKKGKAVKK

>member
-12 KSEAEFYK
+12 KSEADFYK
-20 KFPTEEA
+20 KFPSEDA
-27 FMKKHGKAIKK
+27 FMAKHGKAVKK
-38 SIVKAQVG
+38 LMVKKANIG
-46 QLIPN
+46 ALIPN
-51 KQTPTGNTNPTRID
+51 KQTPTGNKKPKRID
-65 ESFLF
+65 DAFLY
-70 DTVAGLTGKKN
+70 DSVAGMTGKES
-81 YEETLKEMQSKAQV
+81 YDEMMARMKAE
-95 ASGQQQSGG
+95 AEAAAAAGQQSGG
-104 GGGMS
+104 GGGGGMGGMMAMLPQVMSMMGGAEGAGGAAGAAGAAGGGGGGDIGATMS
-109 GMMSMLPQLMSMFGG
+109 GMGG
-124 AGGEGG
+124 MMQKGGNVE
-130 AGGSSGGTSASD
+130 
-142 VMSGLGDMG
+142 
-151 FGKNG
+151 
-156 GKFSPHMMYDPK
+156 KFTPHMMYDPK

-193 PKAMFGGGSGGSG
+193 PKAMGGFGGGS

-214 GGFNNFI
+214 GGFM
-221 QGASDVFNSDA
+221 QGASDVFNSSA
-232 VQNFGI
+232 VQDWGI
-238 PIVSDA
+238 PIVGDVM
-244 FKIADQLKQQK
+244 KISDQLKQQK
-255 EVEAGAKQNR
+255 ETEAGAKQNR

-314 GMYKAQGGG
+314 GAYKAQGGG
-323 NFLNNF
+323 MFN
-329 RAGGPRNLNLK
+329 
-340 GDDLLGKG
+340 
-348 EFTYFQPYYESMQEK
+348 
-363 LEHNRM
+363 
-369 LNRKNVNSMRAL
+369 
-381 ENGGMVSD
+381 D
-389 QGYTPIINVN
+389 QGYSPIINVN
-399 QQKAFRQGG
+399 QQKAFKQGG
-408 VLGSNSYLVPKAQV
+408 VLGSNSYLVP
-422 GWLSPGVWSEMS
+422 
-434 KMQKG
+434 
-439 KQKIKEDPGSFVRLL
+439 R
-454 AGDPT
+454 
-459 AAAMF
+459 
-464 MENGGKTPKAQ
+464 AQ
-475 GGFNAA
+475 GGFNMSGV
-481 NISYGGGPGAA
+481 SYGGGAGGA
-492 IGNQLGDMV
+492 IGNKLGDMV

-509 NIGGTIGGTIGS
+509 QIGGTIGGTIGS

-536 GIGDLVDRSDRR
+536 GVGDLVDRSDRR

-553 ERAEKATK
+553 ERSEKATK
-561 EMSYSAL
+561 EMAYGAI

-605 WGGEAEAVSYNPYAG
+605 WGGEAETVSYNPYAG
-620 GDSIQFKG
+620 GESIQFKG

-644 VAYGKDSVANNEAVV
+644 VAYGQESVANNEAVV

-668 LRDGGGNENLV
+668 LKDGGGAENLV
-679 VYGDLKIPEEFVSE
+679 VYGDLKIPEEFISE

-717 INSKMTKAADLGLE
+717 INKKMVTAADLGLE
-731 SDNTVFGQLE
+731 SNNTVFGQLE
-741 RSTADAILKGSDM
+741 RSSADAILKGSDM
-754 KLKSI
+754 KLKAI

-779 FEIKGNEFIAKGK
+779 FEIKGNDFISKDNI
-792 VVDDLEREMNNMAK
+792 VNDPERSMNNMAK
-806 SGIEIKPENRGKFTA
+806 SGIEIKPENKGKFTA

-832 AANKVMANPDKYS
+832 AANKVMANTDGYS
-845 KGVVKMA
+845 PGVVKMA

-861 GAGVPKAQSGFE
+861 GAGVPKAQGGFE

-881 VGMTV
+881 VGMTI
-886 EEAIAAG
+886 EEALAAG
-893 FVLNEET
+893 FILNEVT
-900 GLYEKSTGETVDP
+900 GEYEKSNGETVVP
-913 IDSETDALDEVRPGQ
+913 TDSETDALDEVRPGQ
-928 GRDKDTG
+928 GRDEGTG
-935 LYGNVTQK
+935 LFGNTTVKQ
-943 EYEAAKEAN
+943 YEDAKKAN
-952 PWFDWENFDPKSDAD
+952 PWFDWESFDPKNKAE
-967 VRRYQKEFNKRAEEA
+967 VKRYQKEFNKRAEEA
-982 GSDKRIKVDGDFG
+982 GSDKRITVDGDFG
-995 EQTSSARFTPA
+995 EQTTSARFTPA
-1006 APGKEPEVEVAKIK
+1006 APGEEPEVEVAKIR

-1028 TTIKPPRIPFIP
+1028 TTIQPQRIPFLP
-1040 NFLDGDVNNELNPD
+1040 NFIDGDVNNELNPD

-1068 IPVPAQ
+1068 QPVPAQ

-1145 SGNQETLNDAK
+1145 SGNQQTLNEAK
-1156 LKNLKIYGEQYD
+1156 LKNLQIFDTQAQ
-1168 RQQEAVSNT
+1168 RQAQGVANT
-1177 RKENIAI
+1177 RTQNIDI
-1184 LNSISNKY
+1184 LKSISDKY
-1192 AQNRRNNMLERVYN
+1192 SKNRRENMLERVYN
-1206 NMYPSYQFNQ
+1206 NMYPSYKFNQ
-1216 QGDANTTGVGGNFS
+1216 QGDANTTGAGSNLYV
-1230 IPGYG
+1230 PGYG
-1235 ITGGIPGLATPGFN
+1235 MTGGIPGLATPGFN

-1263 GQLID
+1263 GQLIN
-1268 YFRNNPIQ
+1268 YFNNNPIQ
-1276 QRPVEPNYNRM
+1276 RQPPEPNYNRM
-1287 DRAIKKGIDFKNI
+1287 DRAMRKDIDFENM
-1300 YDYVE
+1300 YDYIDPLAE
-1305 PIDDGSR
+1305 DDGTR
-1312 LAKKGKAVKK
+1312 VAKKGKTVKK

>member
-12 KSEAEFYK
+12 KSEADFYK
-20 KFPTEEA
+20 KFPSEDA
-27 FMKKHGKAIKK
+27 FMAKHGKAVKK
-38 SIVKAQVG
+38 LMVKKANIG
-46 QLIPN
+46 ALIPN
-51 KQTPTGNTNPTRID
+51 KQTPTGNKKPKRID
-65 ESFLF
+65 DAFLY
-70 DTVAGLTGKKN
+70 DSVAGMTGKES
-81 YEETLKEMQSKAQV
+81 YDEMMARMKAE
-95 ASGQQQSGG
+95 AEAAAAAGQQSGG
-104 GGGMS
+104 GGGGGMGGMMAMLPQVMSMMGGAEGAGGAAGAAGGGGAGDMGAMMS
-109 GMMSMLPQLMSMFGG
+109 GMGG
-124 AGGEGG
+124 MMQKGGNVE
-130 AGGSSGGTSASD
+130 
-142 VMSGLGDMG
+142 
-151 FGKNG
+151 
-156 GKFSPHMMYDPK
+156 KFTPHMMYDPK

-193 PKAMFGGGSGGSG
+193 PKAMGGFGGGS

-214 GGFNNFI
+214 GGFM
-221 QGASDVFNSDA
+221 QGASDVFNSSA
-232 VQNFGI
+232 VQDWGI
-238 PIVSDA
+238 PIVGDVM
-244 FKIADQLKQQK
+244 KISDQLKQQK
-255 EVEAGAKQNR
+255 ETEAGAKQNR

-314 GMYKAQGGG
+314 GAYKAQGGG
-323 NFLNNF
+323 MFN
-329 RAGGPRNLNLK
+329 
-340 GDDLLGKG
+340 
-348 EFTYFQPYYESMQEK
+348 
-363 LEHNRM
+363 
-369 LNRKNVNSMRAL
+369 
-381 ENGGMVSD
+381 D
-389 QGYTPIINVN
+389 QGYSPIINVN
-399 QQKAFRQGG
+399 QQKVFGQGG
-408 VLGSNSYLVPKAQV
+408 VLGSNSYLVP
-422 GWLSPGVWSEMS
+422 
-434 KMQKG
+434 
-439 KQKIKEDPGSFVRLL
+439 R
-454 AGDPT
+454 
-459 AAAMF
+459 
-464 MENGGKTPKAQ
+464 AQ
-475 GGFNAA
+475 GGFNMSGA
-481 NISYGGGPGAA
+481 SYGGGAGGA
-492 IGNQLGDMV
+492 IGNKLGDMV

-509 NIGGTIGGTIGS
+509 QIGGTIGGTIGS

-536 GIGDLVDRSDRR
+536 GVGDLVDRSDRR

-553 ERAEKATK
+553 ERSEKATK
-561 EMSYSAL
+561 EMAFGAI

-605 WGGEAEAVSYNPYAG
+605 WGGEAETVSYNPYAG
-620 GDSIQFKG
+620 GESIEFKG

-644 VAYGKDSVANNEAVV
+644 VAYGQESVANNEAIV

-668 LRDGGGNENLV
+668 LKDGGGAENLV
-679 VYGDLKIPEEFVSE
+679 VYGDLKIPEEFISE

-717 INSKMTKAADLGLE
+717 INKKMVTAADLGLE
-731 SDNTVFGQLE
+731 SNNTVFGQLE
-741 RSTADAILKGSDM
+741 RSSADAILKGSDM
-754 KLKSI
+754 KLKAI

-779 FEIKGNEFIAKGK
+779 FEIKGNDFISKDNI
-792 VVDDLEREMNNMAK
+792 VNDPERSMNNMAK
-806 SGIEIKPENRGKFTA
+806 SGIEIKPENKGKFTA

-832 AANKVMANPDKYS
+832 AANKVMANTDGYS
-845 KGVVKMA
+845 PGVVKMA

-861 GAGVPKAQSGFE
+861 GAGVPKAQGGFE

-881 VGMTV
+881 VGMTI
-886 EEAIAAG
+886 EEALAAG
-893 FVLNEET
+893 FILNEVT
-900 GLYEKSTGETVDP
+900 GEYEKSNGETVVP
-913 IDSETDALDEVRPGQ
+913 TDSETDALDEVRPGQ
-928 GRDKDTG
+928 GRDEGTG
-935 LYGNVTQK
+935 LFGNTTVK

-982 GSDKRIKVDGDFG
+982 GSDKRITVDGDFG
-995 EQTSSARFTPA
+995 EQTTSARFTPA
-1006 APGKEPEVEVAKIK
+1006 APGEEPEVEVAKIR

-1028 TTIKPPRIPFIP
+1028 TTIQPQRIPFLP
-1040 NFLDGDVNNELNPD
+1040 NFIDGDVNNELNPD

-1068 IPVPAQ
+1068 QPVPAQ

-1145 SGNQETLNDAK
+1145 SGNQQTLNEAK
-1156 LKNLKIYGEQYD
+1156 LKNLQIFDTQAQ
-1168 RQQEAVSNT
+1168 RQAQGVANT
-1177 RKENIAI
+1177 RTQNIDI
-1184 LNSISNKY
+1184 LKSISDKY
-1192 AQNRRNNMLERVYN
+1192 SKNRRENMLERVYN
-1206 NMYPSYQFNQ
+1206 NMYPSYKFNQ
-1216 QGDANTTGVGGNFS
+1216 QGDANTTGAGSNLYV
-1230 IPGYG
+1230 PGYG
-1235 ITGGIPGLATPGFN
+1235 MTGGIPGLATPGFN

-1263 GQLID
+1263 GQLIN
-1268 YFRNNPIQ
+1268 YFNNNPIQ
-1276 QRPVEPNYNRM
+1276 RQPPEPNYNRM
-1287 DRAIKKGIDFKNI
+1287 DRAMRKDIDFENM
-1300 YDYVE
+1300 YDYIDPLAE
-1305 PIDDGSR
+1305 DDGTR
-1312 LAKKGKAVKK
+1312 VAKKGKTVKK

>member
-12 KSEAEFYK
+12 KSEADFYK
-20 KFPTEEA
+20 KFPSEDA
-27 FMKKHGKAIKK
+27 FMAKHGKAVKK
-38 SIVKAQVG
+38 LMVKKANIG
-46 QLIPN
+46 ALIPN
-51 KQTPTGNTNPTRID
+51 KQTPTGNKKPKRID
-65 ESFLF
+65 DAFLY
-70 DTVAGLTGKKN
+70 DSVAGMTGKES
-81 YEETLKEMQSKAQV
+81 YDEMMARMKAE
-95 ASGQQQSGG
+95 AEAAAAAGQQSGG
-104 GGGMS
+104 GGGGMGGMMAMLPQMMSMMGGAEGAGGAAGAAGGGGAGDMGAMMS
-109 GMMSMLPQLMSMFGG
+109 GMGG
-124 AGGEGG
+124 MMQKGGNVE
-130 AGGSSGGTSASD
+130 
-142 VMSGLGDMG
+142 
-151 FGKNG
+151 
-156 GKFSPHMMYDPK
+156 KFTPHMMYDPK

-193 PKAMFGGGSGGSG
+193 PKAMGGFGGGS

-214 GGFNNFI
+214 GGFM
-221 QGASDVFNSDA
+221 QGASDVFNSSA
-232 VQNFGI
+232 VQDWGI
-238 PIVSDA
+238 PIVGDVM
-244 FKIADQLKQQK
+244 KISDQLKQQK
-255 EVEAGAKQNR
+255 ETEAGAKQNR

-314 GMYKAQGGG
+314 GAYKAQGGG
-323 NFLNNF
+323 MFN
-329 RAGGPRNLNLK
+329 
-340 GDDLLGKG
+340 
-348 EFTYFQPYYESMQEK
+348 
-363 LEHNRM
+363 
-369 LNRKNVNSMRAL
+369 
-381 ENGGMVSD
+381 D
-389 QGYTPIINVN
+389 QGYSPIINVN
-399 QQKAFRQGG
+399 QQKAFKQGG
-408 VLGSNSYLVPKAQV
+408 VLGSNSYLVP
-422 GWLSPGVWSEMS
+422 
-434 KMQKG
+434 
-439 KQKIKEDPGSFVRLL
+439 R
-454 AGDPT
+454 
-459 AAAMF
+459 
-464 MENGGKTPKAQ
+464 AQ
-475 GGFNAA
+475 GGFNMSGV
-481 NISYGGGPGAA
+481 SYGGGAGGA
-492 IGNQLGDMV
+492 IGNKLGDMV

-509 NIGGTIGGTIGS
+509 QIGGTIGGTIGS

-536 GIGDLVDRSDRR
+536 GVGDLVDRSDRR

-553 ERAEKATK
+553 ERSEKATK
-561 EMSYSAL
+561 EMAYGAI

-605 WGGEAEAVSYNPYAG
+605 WGGEAETVSYNPYAG
-620 GDSIQFKG
+620 GESIQFKG

-644 VAYGKDSVANNEAVV
+644 VAYGQESVANNEAIV

-668 LRDGGGNENLV
+668 LKDGGGAENLV
-679 VYGDLKIPEEFVSE
+679 VYGDLKIPEEFISE

-717 INSKMTKAADLGLE
+717 INKKMVTAADLGLE
-731 SDNTVFGQLE
+731 SNNTVFGQLE
-741 RSTADAILKGSDM
+741 RSSADAILKGSDM
-754 KLKSI
+754 KLKAI

-779 FEIKGNEFIAKGK
+779 FEIKGNDFISKDNI
-792 VVDDLEREMNNMAK
+792 VNDPERSMNNMAK
-806 SGIEIKPENRGKFTA
+806 SGIEIKPENKGKFTA

-832 AANKVMANPDKYS
+832 AANKVMANTDGYS
-845 KGVVKMA
+845 PGVVKMA

-861 GAGVPKAQSGFE
+861 GAGVPKAQGGFE

-881 VGMTV
+881 VGMTI
-886 EEAIAAG
+886 EEALAAG
-893 FVLNEET
+893 FILNEVT
-900 GLYEKSTGETVDP
+900 GEYEKSNGETVVP
-913 IDSETDALDEVRPGQ
+913 TDSETDALDEVRPGQ
-928 GRDKDTG
+928 GRDEGTG
-935 LYGNVTQK
+935 LFGNTTVKQ
-943 EYEAAKEAN
+943 YEDAKKAN
-952 PWFDWENFDPKSDAD
+952 PWFDWENFDPKNKAE
-967 VRRYQKEFNKRAEEA
+967 VKRYQKEFNKRAEEA
-982 GSDKRIKVDGDFG
+982 GSDKRITVDGDFG
-995 EQTSSARFTPA
+995 EQTTSARFTPA
-1006 APGKEPEVEVAKIK
+1006 APGEEPEVEVAKIR

-1028 TTIKPPRIPFIP
+1028 TTIQPQRIPFLP
-1040 NFLDGDVNNELNPD
+1040 NFIDGDVNNELNPD

-1068 IPVPAQ
+1068 QPVPAQ

-1145 SGNQETLNDAK
+1145 SGNQQTLNEAK
-1156 LKNLKIYGEQYD
+1156 LKNLQIFDTQAQ
-1168 RQQEAVSNT
+1168 RQAQGVANT
-1177 RKENIAI
+1177 RTQNIDI
-1184 LNSISNKY
+1184 LKSISDKY
-1192 AQNRRNNMLERVYN
+1192 SKNRRENMLERVYN
-1206 NMYPSYQFNQ
+1206 NMYPSYKFNQ
-1216 QGDANTTGVGGNFS
+1216 QGDANTTGAGSNLYV
-1230 IPGYG
+1230 PGYG
-1235 ITGGIPGLATPGFN
+1235 MTGGIPGLATPGFN

-1263 GQLID
+1263 GQLIN
-1268 YFRNNPIQ
+1268 YFNNNPIQ
-1276 QRPVEPNYNRM
+1276 RQPPEPNYNRM
-1287 DRAIKKGIDFKNI
+1287 DRAMRKDIDFENM
-1300 YDYVE
+1300 YDYIDPLAE
-1305 PIDDGSR
+1305 DDGTR
-1312 LAKKGKAVKK
+1312 VAKKGKTVKK

>member
-12 KSEAEFYK
+12 KSEADFYK
-20 KFPTEEA
+20 KFPSEDA
-27 FMKKHGKAIKK
+27 FMAKHGKAVKK
-38 SIVKAQVG
+38 LMVKKANIG
-46 QLIPN
+46 ALIPN
-51 KQTPTGNTNPTRID
+51 KQTPTGNKKPKRID
-65 ESFLF
+65 DAFLY
-70 DTVAGLTGKKN
+70 DSVAGMTGKES
-81 YEETLKEMQSKAQV
+81 YDEMMARMKAE
-95 ASGQQQSGG
+95 AEAAAAAGQQSGG
-104 GGGMS
+104 GGGGGMGGMMAMLPQVMSMMGGAEGAGGAAGAAGGGGGGDIGAMMS
-109 GMMSMLPQLMSMFGG
+109 GMGG
-124 AGGEGG
+124 MMQKGGNVE
-130 AGGSSGGTSASD
+130 
-142 VMSGLGDMG
+142 
-151 FGKNG
+151 
-156 GKFSPHMMYDPK
+156 KFTPHMMYDPK

-193 PKAMFGGGSGGSG
+193 PKAMGGFGGGS

-214 GGFNNFI
+214 GGFM
-221 QGASDVFNSDA
+221 QGASDVFNSSA
-232 VQNFGI
+232 VQDWGI
-238 PIVSDA
+238 PIVGDIM
-244 FKIADQLKQQK
+244 KISDQLKQQK
-255 EVEAGAKQNR
+255 EAEAGAKQNR

-314 GMYKAQGGG
+314 GAYKAQGGG
-323 NFLNNF
+323 MFN
-329 RAGGPRNLNLK
+329 
-340 GDDLLGKG
+340 
-348 EFTYFQPYYESMQEK
+348 
-363 LEHNRM
+363 
-369 LNRKNVNSMRAL
+369 
-381 ENGGMVSD
+381 D
-389 QGYTPIINVN
+389 QGYSPIINVN
-399 QQKAFRQGG
+399 QQKAFKQGG
-408 VLGSNSYLVPKAQV
+408 VLGSNSYLVP
-422 GWLSPGVWSEMS
+422 
-434 KMQKG
+434 
-439 KQKIKEDPGSFVRLL
+439 R
-454 AGDPT
+454 
-459 AAAMF
+459 
-464 MENGGKTPKAQ
+464 AQ
-475 GGFNAA
+475 GGFNMSGA
-481 NISYGGGPGAA
+481 SYGGGAGGA

-509 NIGGTIGGTIGS
+509 QIGGTIGGTIGS

-536 GIGDLVDRSDRR
+536 GVGDLVDRSDRR

-553 ERAEKATK
+553 ERSEKATK
-561 EMSYSAL
+561 EMAYGAI

-605 WGGEAEAVSYNPYAG
+605 WGGEAETVSYNPYAG
-620 GDSIQFKG
+620 GESIEFKG

-644 VAYGKDSVANNEAVV
+644 VAYGQESVANNEAIV

-668 LRDGGGNENLV
+668 LKDGGGAENLV
-679 VYGDLKIPEEFVSE
+679 VYGDLKIPEEFISE

-717 INSKMTKAADLGLE
+717 INKKMVTAADLGLE
-731 SDNTVFGQLE
+731 SNNTVFGQLE
-741 RSTADAILKGSDM
+741 RSSADAILKGSDM
-754 KLKSI
+754 KLKAI

-779 FEIKGNEFIAKGK
+779 FEIKGNDFISKDNI
-792 VVDDLEREMNNMAK
+792 VNDPERSMNNMAK
-806 SGIEIKPENRGKFTA
+806 SGIEIKPENKGKFTA

-832 AANKVMANPDKYS
+832 AANKVMANTDGYS
-845 KGVVKMA
+845 PGVVKMA

-861 GAGVPKAQSGFE
+861 GAGVPKAQGGFE

-881 VGMTV
+881 VGMTI
-886 EEAIAAG
+886 EEALAAG
-893 FVLNEET
+893 FILNEVT
-900 GLYEKSTGETVDP
+900 GEYEKSNGETVVP
-913 IDSETDALDEVRPGQ
+913 TDSETDALDEVRPGQ
-928 GRDKDTG
+928 GRDEGTG
-935 LYGNVTQK
+935 LFGNTTVK

-982 GSDKRIKVDGDFG
+982 GSDKRITVDGDFG
-995 EQTSSARFTPA
+995 EQTTSARFTPA
-1006 APGKEPEVEVAKIK
+1006 APGEEPEVEVAKIR

-1028 TTIKPPRIPFIP
+1028 TTIQPQRIPFLP
-1040 NFLDGDVNNELNPD
+1040 NFIDGDVNNELNPD

-1068 IPVPAQ
+1068 QPVPAQ

-1145 SGNQETLNDAK
+1145 SGNQQTLNEAK
-1156 LKNLKIYGEQYD
+1156 LKNLQIFDTQAQ
-1168 RQQEAVSNT
+1168 RQAQGVANT
-1177 RKENIAI
+1177 RTQNIDI
-1184 LNSISNKY
+1184 LKSISDKY
-1192 AQNRRNNMLERVYN
+1192 SKNRRENMLERVYN
-1206 NMYPSYQFNQ
+1206 NMYPSYKFNQ
-1216 QGDANTTGVGGNFS
+1216 QGDANTTGAGSNLYV
-1230 IPGYG
+1230 PGYG
-1235 ITGGIPGLATPGFN
+1235 MTGGIPGLATPGFN

-1263 GQLID
+1263 GQLIN
-1268 YFRNNPIQ
+1268 YFNNNPIQ
-1276 QRPVEPNYNRM
+1276 RQPPEPNYNRM
-1287 DRAIKKGIDFKNI
+1287 DRAMRKDIDFENM
-1300 YDYVE
+1300 YDYIDPLAE
-1305 PIDDGSR
+1305 DDGTR
-1312 LAKKGKAVKK
+1312 VAKKGKTVKK

>member
-12 KSEAEFYK
+12 KSEADFYK
-20 KFPTEEA
+20 KFPSEDA
-27 FMKKHGKAIKK
+27 FMAKHGKAVKK
-38 SIVKAQVG
+38 LMVKKANIG
-46 QLIPN
+46 ALIPN
-51 KQTPTGNTNPTRID
+51 KQTPTGNKKPKRID
-65 ESFLF
+65 DAFLY
-70 DTVAGLTGKKN
+70 DSVAGMTGKES
-81 YEETLKEMQSKAQV
+81 YDEMMARMKAE
-95 ASGQQQSGG
+95 AEAAAAAGQQSGG
-104 GGGMS
+104 GGGGGMGGMMAMLPQIMSMMGGAEGAGGAAGAAGGGGGAGDMGATMS
-109 GMMSMLPQLMSMFGG
+109 GMGG
-124 AGGEGG
+124 MMQKGGNVE
-130 AGGSSGGTSASD
+130 
-142 VMSGLGDMG
+142 
-151 FGKNG
+151 
-156 GKFSPHMMYDPK
+156 KFTPHMMYDPK

-193 PKAMFGGGSGGSG
+193 PKAMGGFGGGS

-214 GGFNNFI
+214 GGFM
-221 QGASDVFNSDA
+221 QGASDVFNSSA
-232 VQNFGI
+232 VQDWGI
-238 PIVSDA
+238 PIVGDIM
-244 FKIADQLKQQK
+244 KISDQLKQQK

-314 GMYKAQGGG
+314 GAYKAQGGG
-323 NFLNNF
+323 MFN
-329 RAGGPRNLNLK
+329 
-340 GDDLLGKG
+340 
-348 EFTYFQPYYESMQEK
+348 
-363 LEHNRM
+363 
-369 LNRKNVNSMRAL
+369 
-381 ENGGMVSD
+381 D

-399 QQKAFRQGG
+399 QQKAFKQGG
-408 VLGSNSYLVPKAQV
+408 VLGSNSYLVP
-422 GWLSPGVWSEMS
+422 
-434 KMQKG
+434 
-439 KQKIKEDPGSFVRLL
+439 R
-454 AGDPT
+454 
-459 AAAMF
+459 
-464 MENGGKTPKAQ
+464 AQ
-475 GGFNAA
+475 GGFNMSGA
-481 NISYGGGPGAA
+481 SYGGGAGGA

-536 GIGDLVDRSDRR
+536 GVGDLVDRSDRR
-548 TRIDN
+548 TRMDN
-553 ERAEKATK
+553 ERSERATK
-561 EMSYSAL
+561 EMAYGAI

-605 WGGEAEAVSYNPYAG
+605 WGGEAETVSYNPYAG
-620 GDSIQFKG
+620 GESIEFKG

-644 VAYGKDSVANNEAVV
+644 VAYGQESVANNEAIV

-668 LRDGGGNENLV
+668 LKDGGGAENLV
-679 VYGDLKIPEEFVSE
+679 VYGDLKIPEEFISE

-717 INSKMTKAADLGLE
+717 INKKMVTAADLGLE
-731 SDNTVFGQLE
+731 SNNTVFGQLE
-741 RSTADAILKGSDM
+741 RSSADAILKGSDM
-754 KLKSI
+754 KLKAI

-779 FEIKGNEFIAKGK
+779 FEIKGNDFISKDNI
-792 VVDDLEREMNNMAK
+792 VNDPERSMDNMAK
-806 SGIEIKPENRGKFTA
+806 SGIEIKPENKGKFTA

-832 AANKVMANPDKYS
+832 AANKVMANTDGYS
-845 KGVVKMA
+845 PGVVKMA

-861 GAGVPKAQSGFE
+861 GAGVPKAQGGFE

-881 VGMTV
+881 VGMTI
-886 EEAIAAG
+886 EEALAAG
-893 FVLNEET
+893 FILNEVT
-900 GLYEKSTGETVDP
+900 GEYEKSNGETVVP
-913 IDSETDALDEVRPGQ
+913 TDSETDALDEVRPGQ
-928 GRDKDTG
+928 GRDEGTG
-935 LYGNVTQK
+935 LFGNTTVKQ
-943 EYEAAKEAN
+943 YEDAKKAN
-952 PWFDWENFDPKSDAD
+952 PWFDWENFDPKNKAE
-967 VRRYQKEFNKRAEEA
+967 VKRYQKEFNKRAEEA
-982 GSDKRIKVDGDFG
+982 GSDKRITVDGDFG
-995 EQTSSARFTPA
+995 EQTTSARFTPA
-1006 APGKEPEVEVAKIK
+1006 APGEEPEVEVAKIR

-1028 TTIKPPRIPFIP
+1028 TTIQPQRIPFLP
-1040 NFLDGDVNNELNPD
+1040 NFIDGDVNNELNPD

-1068 IPVPAQ
+1068 QPVPAQ

-1145 SGNQETLNDAK
+1145 SGNQQTLNEAK
-1156 LKNLKIYGEQYD
+1156 LKNLQIFDTQAQ
-1168 RQQEAVSNT
+1168 RQAQGVANT
-1177 RKENIAI
+1177 RIQNIDI
-1184 LNSISNKY
+1184 LKSISDKY
-1192 AQNRRNNMLERVYN
+1192 SKNRRENMLERVYN
-1206 NMYPSYQFNQ
+1206 NMYPSYKFNQ
-1216 QGDANTTGVGGNFS
+1216 QGDANTTGAGSNLYV
-1230 IPGYG
+1230 PGYG
-1235 ITGGIPGLATPGFN
+1235 MTGGIPGLATPGFN

-1263 GQLID
+1263 GQLIN
-1268 YFRNNPIQ
+1268 YFNNNPM
-1276 QRPVEPNYNRM
+1276 QRQPPEPNYNRM
-1287 DRAIKKGIDFKNI
+1287 DRAMRKDIDFENM
-1300 YDYVE
+1300 YDYIDPLAE
-1305 PIDDGSR
+1305 DDGTR
-1312 LAKKGKAVKK
+1312 VAKKGKTVKK